1 MSATPSSSASAK
13 GKNEKRQENEKRQDK
28 DKQNE
33 DKIKFDTI
41 VKQYLDETKK
51 KGESGSESSKESVVP
66 EPELEVRFG
75 TMKHS
80 TPLSKDNVTNIIK
93 KLKSSQFKQ
102 ETEEYSLRVFL
113 NDSDVRVQLDGF
125 SNIQNFCIDNS
136 VADKNAAMVV
146 KKNMEHKVT
155 REDGSEFTSDIRPVD
170 NTDFD
175 FRVSLQTEREIG
187 KDERE
192 QIVSN
197 WKTSGKNFRY
207 IRRTAFTHPDYPV
220 RVDIS
225 VVKDTFTPSRK
236 SYGNFKSSNIMKGED
251 KYEVEIEVDNSTVIK
266 MGIQL
271 DVLLKGLRECIKL
284 ILSGIQSSNFPIS
297 NDEIRKIQ
305 DEYSKLIYS
314 GDVRPPSRLAFIGPA
329 SVTLQIKNIAP
340 VGKYKMPSIRT
351 NYSVTDKAD
360 GLRKLL
366 FVSNSGKI
374 YLIDS
379 LMNVQFTGLITEI
392 KAFHNTLLDGEH
404 VLHDKS
410 GSFINLYLAFDI
422 YFIKGESVRERSFY
436 TSSKEHA
443 DKSRHSEMLK
453 YISNVDANPIL
464 KGVKNPLVIQSKRF
478 YFDDG
483 ESGVSAMFGLKS
495 EDNASERIFMLCK
508 QCIESEYKYV
518 TDGLIFTPCNT
529 GVGGSS
535 PGQVGPLDRKFTWAL
550 SFKWKPPQYNTVDF
564 LVNTVKDDKTNRDKV
579 TDKIDSGTI
588 SGINMLSQRQVDSY
602 KELILKVGFDPSNR
616 SNKIIPNACAIIYE
630 GAIDKVFGGSG
641 EYKPIQF
648 LPSNPY
654 DANAGICLIKLNSEG
669 DMVTEEGAEIFED
682 LTIVEFKYDK
692 PEKRWIPL
700 RVRYDKT
707 ADLRK
712 NGKNFG
718 NDYKTADSVWYSIH
732 YPVTEDIIKG
742 VDKNINYDETSG
754 ASESASSISEVYY
767 KSGGGQ
773 EKLTE
778 GLRDFHNKF
787 VKSALIYEMTKSGDT
802 LIDYAVGKAGDLHKW
817 KESGLS
823 FIFGVDISRDNIE
836 NPANGACARYVNFAR
851 ENSGKMDAMFVV
863 GNSSRNVKDG
873 GAFANSSQL
882 TREISNSV
890 FGKGSVDALKK
901 LGLNGVVANYGK
913 GENGFDISS
922 IQFAVH
928 YMFETEDAL
937 NGFLRNVCECT
948 KVGGVFIGTAFN
960 GKKVFDLLKRNGVK
974 KNESY
979 ILFKGSSASGGGGA
993 DRSKKIIEIIKKYDD
1008 DLRFPPDEFS
1018 LGYEIQ
1024 VWQESIN
1031 NYISEYLVNFEY
1043 LDNMMSKYGFEPHHL
1058 DKGDI
1063 FRKSRSSFEELFKV
1077 MREYHS
1083 SNPLYSKA
1091 LAMSNEEKTVSF
1103 LNDYFIYKKVRDVDC
1118 ANLRHTVVV
1127 PRTEKQKTFA
1137 IHDKQGINHTRLVD
1151 ILTDH
1156 KWKQVDIKT
1165 PNADFAWVGATVG
1178 SDFLRYEESIYEI
1191 KTTLKNLLKG
1201 NGVKGYSTSDPD
1213 YPYTKNVITDKAQ
1226 LYIELKKKCPET
1238 CKKYM
1243 AESWFLSDE
1252 KRVAEYSEADDGILI
1267 IKPLGVGAGGGEGI
1281 VYVTNK
1287 EELTEFT
1294 NAFKRK
1300 KEKKDKGTK
1309 EYLVSKYI
1317 RNPMLIQ
1324 GKKFHLR
1331 MYFMVCTRPN
1341 NKSDWFLFDEG
1352 KIITAE
1358 LPYKDAD
1365 YMNKKIHDTHFKS
1378 TTKNRLFP
1386 DSRELG
1392 ISDKEAKS
1400 IMQQMREVLRCAYD
1414 VYKPHIASTRESKY
1428 GFEVFGCDFMVT
1440 SDGGVKLLEINA
1452 RHDYGVN
1459 DVKKESPE
1467 VYERFCSDFWD
1478 WVYKNALEPIFSVD
1492 NEKTEKY
1499 ESEHDRVVAVI
1510 EKGFPFVERFW
1521 TKDDAQSAF
1530 DLIKSKIANASI
1542 ATLRKENYIQNT
1554 PYDILTGKKETEEVN
1569 KFIREYIGAN
1579 DNLKLNLT
1587 KDKNGKRLS
1596 YLMLQFDKSRGEFVS
1611 IKSPDEAVLD
1621 KDYLLVDYFT
1631 EPSKITVRIAKGEPS
1646 LEEHFTKG
1654 TLIEKAVRILRRKS
1668 LEITDENLHDIIVS
1682 QSEGGVERREQAFNM
1697 KMSKIDGKDKRVY
1710 LASAENAFV
1719 YIMIWKLLFPEMSS
1733 SDDFSNLKILDGAGG
1748 YGSRLMAAIMMNA
1761 SYVGVEPNHLS
1772 TPGFN
1777 KMIEMFGSSE
1787 KQKMLEDG
1795 LPNAVGVDT
1804 LPPGWAD
1811 VVMFSPPMWG
1821 KEVYN
1826 DETVAKQS
1834 TNMFNNEK
1842 MWLSEFLHS
1851 SIEVLWSRLR
1861 VGGFIVFQSVR
1872 YDYIGE
1878 YMMKEHFAKG
1888 KDGEFVGII
1897 SRVTSAGRYKPNWV
1911 WQKVN
1916 PREQEGS
1923 SKEGKE
1929 EEGAGKEEEG
1939 AGKEEEE
1946 EKEEEGAAGKEE
1958 EEVKG
1963 KEEKGESKKKV
1974 IFVKR
1979 KTIKKTPTPP

>member
-1 MSATPSSSASAK
+1 MSSGKQHEESKK
-13 GKNEKRQENEKRQDK
+13 GKTTAINKDK
-28 DKQNE
+28 EKQNE

-41 VKQYLDETKK
+41 VKTYLDEVTKVPT
-51 KGESGSESSKESVVP
+51 SELEP
-66 EPELEVRFG
+66 PELEVRFG
-75 TMKHS
+75 TMKNS
-80 TPLSKDNVTNIIK
+80 APLTKDNVTNIIK
-93 KLKSSQFKQ
+93 KLKSLKFQQSG
-102 ETEEYSLRVFL
+102 EEYSLRIFL
-113 NDSDVRVQLDGF
+113 NDSDARVQIDGF

-136 VADKNAAMVV
+136 IADKNATMVI

-170 NTDFD
+170 NADFD

-192 QIVSN
+192 QIISG
-197 WKTSGKNFRY
+197 WKSTGKNFRY

-220 RVDIS
+220 RIDIS
-225 VVKDTFTPSRK
+225 IVKDTFRAKK
-236 SYGNFKSSNIMKGED
+236 SYGDFKTSNVMRGED
-251 KYEVEIEVDNSTVIK
+251 KYEVEIEVDNSAIIK
-266 MGIQL
+266 EGIKP

-297 NDEIRKIQ
+297 NDEMRQIQ

-314 GDVRPPSRLAFIGPA
+314 GDVRPPSRVAFIGPA

-340 VGKYKMPSIRT
+340 VGKYKMPSIRK

-366 FVSNSGKI
+366 FVSSGGKI
-374 YLIDS
+374 YLIDP
-379 LMNVQFTGLITEI
+379 LLNVQFTGLVTEI

-404 VLHDKS
+404 VLHDKN
-410 GSFINLYLAFDI
+410 GGFINLYLAFDI

-453 YISNVDANPIL
+453 YIANVDAKPIL
-464 KGVKNPLVIQSKRF
+464 KSAQNPLEFKAKRF
-478 YFDDG
+478 YFDDDSSS
-483 ESGVSAMFGLKS
+483 EMFGLKGDD
-495 EDNASERIFMLCK
+495 ENASERIFMLCK
-508 QCIESEYKYV
+508 QCLDSEYRYV
-518 TDGLIFTPCNT
+518 TDGLILTPCNT
-529 GVGGSS
+529 GVGGTT
-535 PGQVGPLDRKFTWAL
+535 PGQVGPLDRKFTWPL

-579 TDKIDSGTI
+579 VDKIEGGTI
-588 SGINMLSQRQVDSY
+588 NGTNMLSSKQVETY
-602 KELILKVGFDPSNR
+602 KELVLKVGFDPSNR
-616 SNKIIPNACAIIYE
+616 SNKIIPNACAMIYE
-630 GAIDKVFGGSG
+630 GTIDKMFGGSG

-654 DANAGICLIKLNSEG
+654 DASAGLCLIKLNSEG
-669 DMVTEEGAEIFED
+669 DMVTEEGAEVFED

-692 PEKRWIPL
+692 PEKRWVPL

-742 VDKNINYDETSG
+742 VDKNINYDESSG
-754 ASESASSISEVYY
+754 AADSSSSVSDVYY
-767 KSGGGQ
+767 KSGGQ

-802 LIDYAVGKAGDLHKW
+802 LIDFAVGKAGDLHKW

-823 FIFGVDISRDNIE
+823 FIYGIDISRDNIE

-851 ENSGKMDAMFVV
+851 ENAGKMDAMFVV

-873 GAFANSSQL
+873 GAFSSSSQL

-913 GENGFDISS
+913 GEHGFDVSS

-928 YMFETEDAL
+928 YMFENEDTL

-948 KVGGVFIGTAFN
+948 KMGGVFIGTTFN

-979 ILFKGSSASGGGGA
+979 ILFKGTSGLSSASA
-993 DRSKKIIEIIKKYDD
+993 SLDNSKKIIEIVKKYDD

-1043 LDNMMSKYGFEPHHL
+1043 LDSVMSMYGFEPHHL

-1063 FRKSRSSFEELFKV
+1063 FRKSRASFEELFKM
-1077 MREYHS
+1077 MREHHA
-1083 SNPLYSKA
+1083 SNPLYNKA
-1091 LAMSNEEKTVSF
+1091 LTMSNEEKTLSF

-1118 ANLRHTVVV
+1118 ANLRHSVVV
-1127 PRTEKQKTFA
+1127 PKTEKQKTFA
-1137 IHDKQGINHTRLVD
+1137 IHDKQGLNHTRLVD
-1151 ILTDH
+1151 LLTDH

-1178 SDFLRYEESIYEI
+1178 ADFLRYEESIYEI

-1226 LYIELKKKCPET
+1226 LYIELNKKCPDV

-1243 AESWFLSDE
+1243 AESWLLSDE
-1252 KRVAEYSEADDGILI
+1252 KRVAEYSEANDGILI
-1267 IKPLGVGAGGGEGI
+1267 IKTLGVGAGGGEGI

-1294 NAFKRK
+1294 NAMKRK
-1300 KEKKDKGTK
+1300 KEKKEKGMK
-1309 EYLVSKYI
+1309 EYLVSQYI
-1317 RNPMLIQ
+1317 RNPMLIE

-1331 MYFMVCTRPN
+1331 MYFMVCMRPN
-1341 NKSDWFLFDEG
+1341 NKSDWFLFEEG

-1378 TTKNRLFP
+1378 TKKNRLFP
-1386 DSRELG
+1386 ESRELG

-1440 SDGGVKLLEINA
+1440 IDGRVKLLEINA

-1478 WVYKNALEPIFSVD
+1478 WIYKNAIDPIFSVD
-1492 NEKTEKY
+1492 GEKY
-1499 ESEHDRVVAVI
+1499 ESEHDRTIAII

-1521 TKDDAQSAF
+1521 TKDDVQAAYT
-1530 DLIKSKIANASI
+1530 LIKNKVADVSI
-1542 ATLRKENYIQNT
+1542 ATLRKEHYIQNT
-1554 PYDILTGKKETEEVN
+1554 AYDILTGKKETEEVN
-1569 KFIREYIGAN
+1569 KFIRQYIGAN
-1579 DNLKLNLT
+1579 DNLKF
-1587 KDKNGKRLS
+1587 KNGKS
-1596 YLMLQFDKSRGEFVS
+1596 KGKGEFIS
-1611 IKSPDEAVLD
+1611 IKSPDENVLD

-1631 EPSKITVRIAKGEPS
+1631 EPSKITVRLAKGEPS

-1654 TLIEKAVRILRRKS
+1654 TLVEKAVRLLRRKS
-1668 LEITDENLHDIIVS
+1668 VEITDESLHGAIMN
-1682 QSEGGVERREQAFNM
+1682 QSSDGSSGSREFNM
-1697 KMSKIDGKDKRVY
+1697 KSSIVDGKEKKVY
-1710 LASAENAFV
+1710 LSSAENVFV
-1719 YIMIWKLLFPEMSS
+1719 YVIIWKLLFPEMSS

-1748 YGSRLMAAIMMNA
+1748 YGSRLMAAIMLNA
-1761 SYVGVEPNHLS
+1761 NYVGVEPNPLS

-1795 LPNAVGVDT
+1795 LPNAAGVNAM
-1804 LPPGWAD
+1804 PPGWAD

-1834 TNMFNNEK
+1834 INMFSNEK
-1842 MWLSEFLHS
+1842 MWLDQFLHA
-1851 SIEVLWSRLR
+1851 SIEELWSHLR

-1878 YMMKEHFAKG
+1878 YMIKEHAEKR
-1888 KDGEFVGII
+1888 KDAIFRGIL

-1911 WQKVN
+1911 WQKIN
-1916 PREQEGS
+1916 PDVIEIEGEGEEGKERNVETVVKEQEGKS
-1923 SKEGKE
+1923 EQESKSEESRSEESKSEESKSEESKSEESKSEESKSEESKSEEGKLP
-1929 EEGAGKEEEG
+1929 
-1939 AGKEEEE
+1939 
-1946 EKEEEGAAGKEE
+1946 
-1958 EEVKG
+1958 
-1963 KEEKGESKKKV
+1963 KKKV
-1974 IFVKR
+1974 IFVKK
-1979 KTIKKTPTPP
+1979 KTLKKMPTPTPE

>member
-1 MSATPSSSASAK
+1 MSSGKRREEEEK
-13 GKNEKRQENEKRQDK
+13 GKKITTKYKDK
-28 DKQNE
+28 EKQNE
-33 DKIKFDTI
+33 EKLKFDTI
-41 VKQYLDETKK
+41 VKTYLDEIIKATT
-51 KGESGSESSKESVVP
+51 SESSSASALKL

-75 TMKHS
+75 TMRQS
-80 TPLSKDNVTNIIK
+80 TPLTKDNVTNVIK
-93 KLKSSQFKQ
+93 KLKSLQFQ
-102 ETEEYSLRVFL
+102 QSIEEYSLRIFL
-113 NDSDVRVQLDGF
+113 NDSDVRVQIDGF

-136 VADKNAAMVV
+136 ISDKNAIMAI
-146 KKNMEHKVT
+146 KRNMEHKVI
-155 REDGSEFTSDIRPVD
+155 REDGSEFTSDVRPVD

-175 FRVSLQTEREIG
+175 FRISLQTEREIG

-192 QIVSN
+192 QIVAN
-197 WKTSGKNFRY
+197 WKTVGKNFRY

-220 RVDIS
+220 RIDIS

-236 SYGNFKSSNIMKGED
+236 SYGNFKSANVMRGED
-251 KYEVEIEVDNSTVIK
+251 KYEVEIEVVNSEVVNMK
-266 MGIQL
+266 SQSQSPSL
-271 DVLLKGLRECIKL
+271 LESLLKGLRECIKT

-297 NDEIRKIQ
+297 NDEMRQVQ
-305 DEYSKLIYS
+305 DEYSKLIYG
-314 GDVRPPSRLAFIGPA
+314 GDIRPLSRIAFIGPA

-340 VGKYKMPSIRT
+340 AGLYKMPSIRK

-366 FVSNSGKI
+366 FISSSGKM
-374 YLIDS
+374 YLIDP
-379 LMNVQFTGLITEI
+379 LLNIQFTGLVVDI

-404 VLHDKS
+404 VLHDKD
-410 GSFINLYLAFDI
+410 GAFINLYLAFDI
-422 YFIKGESVRERSFY
+422 YFLKGESVRERSFY
-436 TSSKEHA
+436 TTSKEHA

-453 YISNVDANPIL
+453 YIANMDAKPVL
-464 KGVKNPLVIQSKRF
+464 KSVKSPLIVQPKRF

-483 ESGVSAMFGLKS
+483 EGIASIGSIFEAKSG
-495 EDNASERIFMLCK
+495 EENASERIFALCK
-508 QCIESEYKYV
+508 QCLESEYKYV

-529 GVGGSS
+529 GVGGTT
-535 PGQVGPLDRKFTWAL
+535 PGQVGPLDRKFTWSL

-579 TDKIDSGTI
+579 IEKIDGGSI
-588 SGINMLSQRQVDSY
+588 SGINMLSNRQVDSY
-602 KELILKVGFDPSNR
+602 KELVLKVGFDPSNR
-616 SNKIIPNACAIIYE
+616 SNKIIPNACAMIYE
-630 GAIDKVFGGSG
+630 GTIDKIAGGSG

-654 DANAGICLIKLNSEG
+654 DVSAGLCLMKLNSDG
-669 DMVTEEGAEIFED
+669 DMVTEEGAEVFED

-700 RVRYDKT
+700 RIRYDKT

-742 VDKNINYDETSG
+742 VDKNINYDETSAEG
-754 ASESASSISEVYY
+754 DVGSTSISEVYY
-767 KSGGGQ
+767 KSSSSNI
-773 EKLTE
+773 EKVTE

-787 VKSALIYEMTKSGDT
+787 VKAALIYEMSKTGDT
-802 LIDYAVGKAGDLHKW
+802 LIDFAVGKAGDLHKW

-823 FIFGVDISRDNIE
+823 FVYGIDISRDNIE
-836 NPANGACARYVNFAR
+836 NPANGACTRYVNFAR
-851 ENSGKMDAMFVV
+851 ENAKKMEAMFVV
-863 GNSSRNVKDG
+863 GNTSRNIKDG
-873 GAFANSSQL
+873 SAFSGSSQL

-890 FGKGSVDALKK
+890 FGKGSVDSLKK
-901 LGLNGVVANYGK
+901 LGLNGVVENYGK
-913 GENGFDISS
+913 GESGFDISS

-928 YMFETEDAL
+928 YMFQNEDTL

-948 KVGGVFIGTAFN
+948 KVGGVFIGTTFN

-974 KNESY
+974 KNESF
-979 ILFKGSSASGGGGA
+979 ILFKGGQPEA
-993 DRSKKIIEIIKKYDD
+993 SKKIIEIVKKYDD

-1024 VWQESIN
+1024 VWQESIG

-1043 LDNMMSKYGFEPHHL
+1043 LDGMMSKYGFEPHHL

-1063 FRKSRSSFEELFKV
+1063 FRKSRASFEELFRI

-1083 SNPLYSKA
+1083 SNTLYSKA
-1091 LAMSNEEKTVSF
+1091 LGMSNEEKTLSF

-1118 ANLRHTVVV
+1118 SSLRHTVVV
-1127 PRTEKQKTFA
+1127 PKTEKQKTFA
-1137 IHDKQGINHTRLVD
+1137 IHDKQGLNHTRLVD

-1178 SDFLRYEESIYEI
+1178 GDFLRYEDSIYEI

-1201 NGVKGYSTSDPD
+1201 NGVKGFSTSDPD

-1226 LYIELKKKCPET
+1226 LYMEMSKKCPEI

-1243 AESWFLSDE
+1243 AESWLLSDE
-1252 KRVAEYSEADDGILI
+1252 KRLAEYSEENDGVLI

-1287 EELTEFT
+1287 EEMSEFA
-1294 NAFKRK
+1294 NVVKKRNK
-1300 KEKKDKGTK
+1300 SKDKGLK
-1309 EYLVSKYI
+1309 DYLVSKYI
-1317 RNPMLIQ
+1317 RNPMLIE

-1331 MYFMVCTRPN
+1331 MYFMVCMRAN
-1341 NKSDWFLFDEG
+1341 HKSDWFLFEEG

-1378 TTKNRLFP
+1378 TKKNRLFP
-1386 DSRELG
+1386 ESRELG
-1392 ISDKEAKS
+1392 ISDKDAKS

-1414 VYKPHIASTRESKY
+1414 VYKPHIASTRDSKY
-1428 GFEVFGCDFMVT
+1428 GFEVFGCDFIVT
-1440 SDGGVKLLEINA
+1440 SDVGVKLLEINA

-1459 DVKKESPE
+1459 DMKKEAPE

-1478 WVYKNALEPIFSVD
+1478 WIYKHAVEPVFSVD
-1492 NEKTEKY
+1492 FEGEEKY
-1499 ESEHDRVVAVI
+1499 ESEHDRVVSII
-1510 EKGFPFVERFW
+1510 EKGFPFVSRYW
-1521 TKDDAQSAF
+1521 TKDDVQSAF
-1530 DLIKSKIANASI
+1530 ELIKNKVADVSI
-1542 ATLRKENYIQNT
+1542 ATLKKENYIQNT
-1554 PYDILTGKKETEEVN
+1554 PYNILTGKKETEEVN
-1569 KFIREYIGAN
+1569 KFIREYIGVS

-1587 KDKNGKRLS
+1587 KDGDKDVS
-1596 YLMLQFDKSRGEFVS
+1596 YLMLQFDKSKGEFVS
-1611 IKSPDEAVLD
+1611 IKSPDEVVLD

-1631 EPSKITVRIAKGEPS
+1631 EPSKIMVRMAKGEPS

-1654 TLIEKAVRILRRKS
+1654 TLVEKAVRALRRKS
-1668 LEITDENLHDIIVS
+1668 LEVTDENLHKMITNQETDS
-1682 QSEGGVERREQAFNM
+1682 SGGQANSM
-1697 KMSKIDGKDKRVY
+1697 KFSSIDGKEKRVY
-1710 LASAENAFV
+1710 LASAENTFV
-1719 YIMIWKLLFPEMSS
+1719 YIIIWKMLFPLLEDLSS
-1733 SDDFSNLKILDGAGG
+1733 LKILDGAGG
-1748 YGSRLMAAIMMNA
+1748 YGSRLMAAIILNA
-1761 SYVGVEPNHLS
+1761 TYIGVEPNPLS
-1772 TPGFN
+1772 TPGFQ

-1795 LPNAVGVDT
+1795 LPNAVGVDK

-1826 DETVAKQS
+1826 DETVEKQS
-1834 TNMFNNEK
+1834 TNMFSNEK
-1842 MWLSEFLHS
+1842 MWLNDFLYA

-1861 VGGFIVFQSVR
+1861 VGGYIVFQSVR

-1878 YMMKEHFAKG
+1878 YMTREHMNKR
-1888 KDGEFVGII
+1888 KDGTFKGII
-1897 SRVTSAGRYKPNWV
+1897 SRVTTSGRYKPNWV

-1916 PREQEGS
+1916 PFSERQLTPEEATGQQEEATGQQEEATGQQEEAMGEQEEAT
-1923 SKEGKE
+1923 K
-1929 EEGAGKEEEG
+1929 
-1939 AGKEEEE
+1939 
-1946 EKEEEGAAGKEE
+1946 
-1958 EEVKG
+1958 
-1963 KEEKGESKKKV
+1963 KGEKV
-1974 IFVKR
+1974 PSRKIIFVKR
-1979 KTIKKTPTPP
+1979 KTLKKTHPDDK

>member
-1 MSATPSSSASAK
+1 MSSSKRHEEREK
-13 GKNEKRQENEKRQDK
+13 GKTITAKDK
-28 DKQNE
+28 EKQNE
-33 DKIKFDTI
+33 EKQKFDTI
-41 VKQYLDETKK
+41 VKTYLDEVRKAST
-51 KGESGSESSKESVVP
+51 SESSLSL

-75 TMKHS
+75 TMRQS
-80 TPLSKDNVTNIIK
+80 APLTKDNVTNVIK
-93 KLKSSQFKQ
+93 KLKSLQFQ
-102 ETEEYSLRVFL
+102 QSAEEYSLRIFL

-136 VADKNAAMVV
+136 ITDKNAAMVI
-146 KKNMEHKVT
+146 KRNMEHKVI
-155 REDGSEFTSDIRPVD
+155 REDGSEFVSDVRPVD

-192 QIVSN
+192 QIVAN
-197 WKTSGKNFRY
+197 WKSSGKNFRY

-220 RVDIS
+220 RIDIS

-236 SYGNFKSSNIMKGED
+236 SYGNFKSANVMRGED
-251 KYEVEIEVDNSTVIK
+251 KYEVEIEVVNSEVSKTS
-266 MGIQL
+266 L
-271 DVLLKGLRECIKL
+271 ELLLKGLRECIKT

-297 NDEIRKIQ
+297 NDEMRQVQ
-305 DEYSKLIYS
+305 DEYSKLIYG
-314 GDVRPPSRLAFIGPA
+314 GDVRPPSRIAFIGPS

-340 VGKYKMPSIRT
+340 VGAYKMPSIRK

-366 FVSNSGKI
+366 FVSASGKM
-374 YLIDS
+374 YLIDP
-379 LMNVQFTGLITEI
+379 LLNVQFTGLVVDI
-392 KAFHNTLLDGEH
+392 KAFHNTLFDGEH
-404 VLHDKS
+404 VLHDKN
-410 GSFINLYLAFDI
+410 GAFINLYLAFDI
-422 YFIKGESVRERSFY
+422 YFLKGESVRERSFY
-436 TSSKEHA
+436 TSNKEHT

-453 YISNVDANPIL
+453 YIANMDAKPVL
-464 KGVKNPLVIQSKRF
+464 KSAKSPLIVQAKRF

-483 ESGVSAMFGLKS
+483 EGIIFGGESMTKS
-495 EDNASERIFMLCK
+495 EENASEKIFALCK
-508 QCIESEYKYV
+508 QCLESEYKYV
-518 TDGLIFTPCNT
+518 TDGLILTPCNT
-529 GVGGSS
+529 GVGGST

-550 SFKWKPPQYNTVDF
+550 SFKWKPPQYNTIDF

-579 TDKIDSGTI
+579 IEKIDGGSI
-588 SGINMLSQRQVDSY
+588 SGINMLSQRQVESY
-602 KELILKVGFDPSNR
+602 KELTLKVGFDPSNR
-616 SNKIIPNACAIIYE
+616 SNKIIPNACALIYE
-630 GAIDKVFGGSG
+630 GTIDKISGGSG

-654 DANAGICLIKLNSEG
+654 DASAGVCLMKLNSDG
-669 DMVTEEGAEIFED
+669 DMVTEEGAEVFED

-700 RVRYDKT
+700 RIRYDKT
-707 ADLRK
+707 AELRK

-732 YPVTEDIIKG
+732 YPVTEEIIKG
-742 VDKNINYDETSG
+742 VDKNISYDETSSG
-754 ASESASSISEVYY
+754 GDAGSSSISEVYY
-767 KSGGGQ
+767 KSSSSSNT

-787 VKSALIYEMTKSGDT
+787 VKAALIYEMSKAGDT
-802 LIDYAVGKAGDLHKW
+802 LIDFAVGKAGDLHKW

-823 FIFGVDISRDNIE
+823 FVYGIDISRDNIE
-836 NPANGACARYVNFAR
+836 NPANGACLRYVNFAR
-851 ENSGKMDAMFVV
+851 ENAMKMDAMFVV
-863 GNSSRNVKDG
+863 GNTSRNVKDG
-873 GAFANSSQL
+873 AAFSGSSQL

-901 LGLNGVVANYGK
+901 LGLNGVVANYGR
-913 GENGFDISS
+913 GEAGFDISS

-928 YMFETEDAL
+928 YMFENEDTL

-948 KVGGVFIGTAFN
+948 KVGGVFIGTTFN

-974 KNESY
+974 KNESF
-979 ILFKGSSASGGGGA
+979 ILFKGGVTES
-993 DRSKKIIEIIKKYDD
+993 SKKIIEIVKKYDD

-1024 VWQESIN
+1024 VWQESIG

-1043 LDNMMSKYGFEPHHL
+1043 LDGMMSKYGFEPHHL

-1063 FRKSRSSFEELFKV
+1063 FRKSRASFEELFKI
-1077 MREYHS
+1077 MREHHA
-1083 SNPLYSKA
+1083 SNSLYAKA
-1091 LAMSNEEKTVSF
+1091 LGMSNEEKTLSF

-1127 PRTEKQKTFA
+1127 SKTEKQKTFA
-1137 IHDKQGINHTRLVD
+1137 IHDKQGLNHTRLVD

-1178 SDFLRYEESIYEI
+1178 GDFLRYEDSIYEI

-1201 NGVKGYSTSDPD
+1201 NGVKGFSTSDPD

-1226 LYIELKKKCPET
+1226 LYIEMSKKCPEI

-1243 AESWFLSDE
+1243 AESWLLSDE
-1252 KRVAEYSEADDGILI
+1252 KRVADYNEADDGVLI

-1294 NAFKRK
+1294 NAVKRRK
-1300 KEKKDKGTK
+1300 QSKDKGSK

-1317 RNPMLIQ
+1317 RNPMLIE

-1331 MYFMVCTRPN
+1331 MYFMVCMRPN
-1341 NKSDWFLFDEG
+1341 HKSDWFLFEEG

-1378 TTKNRLFP
+1378 TKKNRLFP
-1386 DSRELG
+1386 ESRELG
-1392 ISDKEAKS
+1392 IGDKEAKS

-1440 SDGGVKLLEINA
+1440 SDVGVKLLEINA

-1459 DVKKESPE
+1459 DVKKEAPE

-1478 WVYKNALEPIFSVD
+1478 WIYKHAIEPVFSID
-1492 NEKTEKY
+1492 FEGEEKY
-1499 ESEHDRVVAVI
+1499 DSEHDRVVSII
-1510 EKGFPFVERFW
+1510 EKGFPFVSRFW

-1530 DLIKSKIANASI
+1530 DLIKSKIADASI

-1569 KFIREYIGAN
+1569 TFIRQYIGAN
-1579 DNLKLNLT
+1579 DNLKFSVEG
-1587 KDKNGKRLS
+1587 KGKR
-1596 YLMLQFDKSRGEFVS
+1596 DKSKGEFVS
-1611 IKSPDEAVLD
+1611 IKSPDEVVLD

-1631 EPSKITVRIAKGEPS
+1631 EPSKIMVRIAKGEPS

-1654 TLIEKAVRILRRKS
+1654 TLIEKAVRGLRRKS
-1668 LEITDENLHDIIVS
+1668 LEITDENLHNMITNQETD
-1682 QSEGGVERREQAFNM
+1682 GGQANNM
-1697 KMSKIDGKDKRVY
+1697 KISKIDGKEKRVY
-1710 LASAENAFV
+1710 LASAENTFV
-1719 YIMIWKLLFPEMSS
+1719 YVIIWKLLFPSLEDLSS
-1733 SDDFSNLKILDGAGG
+1733 LKILDGAGG
-1748 YGSRLMAAIMMNA
+1748 YGSRLMAAIMLNA
-1761 SYVGVEPNHLS
+1761 TYVGVEPNPLS
-1772 TPGFN
+1772 TPGFQ

-1795 LPNAVGVDT
+1795 LPNAVGVDK
-1804 LPPGWAD
+1804 LSPGWAD

-1826 DETVAKQS
+1826 DETVEKQS

-1842 MWLSEFLHS
+1842 MWLSEFLYA

-1861 VGGFIVFQSVR
+1861 VGGYIVFQSVR

-1878 YMMKEHFAKG
+1878 YMMREHVEKG
-1888 KDGEFVGII
+1888 QDGEFVGII
-1897 SRVTSAGRYKPNWV
+1897 SRVTSSGRYKPNWV
-1911 WQKVN
+1911 WQKVDH
-1916 PREQEGS
+1916 RS
-1923 SKEGKE
+1923 SSSESEALLEAKRVEEVGEKEAVG
-1929 EEGAGKEEEG
+1929 
-1939 AGKEEEE
+1939 
-1946 EKEEEGAAGKEE
+1946 EKEEEPSTQDKPNPA
-1958 EEVKG
+1958 
-1963 KEEKGESKKKV
+1963 KKKV

-1979 KTIKKTPTPP
+1979 KTLKKQPSPPFPPS

>member
-1 MSATPSSSASAK
+1 MSSSKRHEEREREK
-13 GKNEKRQENEKRQDK
+13 GKITTTK
-28 DKQNE
+28 DKEKQSE
-33 DKIKFDTI
+33 EKLKFDTI
-41 VKQYLDETKK
+41 VKTYLDEITKA
-51 KGESGSESSKESVVP
+51 KGDSSSLSL

-75 TMKHS
+75 TMRQS
-80 TPLSKDNVTNIIK
+80 APLTKDNVTNVIK
-93 KLKSSQFKQ
+93 KLKSLQFQ
-102 ETEEYSLRVFL
+102 QSGEEYSLRIFL

-125 SNIQNFCIDNS
+125 TNIQNFCIDNS
-136 VADKNAAMVV
+136 IADKNAVMAI
-146 KKNMEHKVT
+146 KRNMEHKVI
-155 REDGSEFTSDIRPVD
+155 REDGSEFTSDVRPVD

-192 QIVSN
+192 QIVAN
-197 WKTSGKNFRY
+197 WKSSGKNFRY

-220 RVDIS
+220 RIDIS

-236 SYGNFKSSNIMKGED
+236 SYGNFKSANVMRGED
-251 KYEVEIEVDNSTVIK
+251 KYEVEIEVVNSEVSA
-266 MGIQL
+266 MGL
-271 DVLLKGLRECIKL
+271 ETLLKGLRECIKT

-297 NDEIRKIQ
+297 NDEMRHVQ
-305 DEYSKLIYS
+305 DEYSKLIYG
-314 GDVRPPSRLAFIGPA
+314 GDVRPPSRIAFIGPS

-340 VGKYKMPSIRT
+340 IGAYKMPSIRKD
-351 NYSVTDKAD
+351 YSVTDKAD

-366 FVSNSGKI
+366 FISTGGKM
-374 YLIDS
+374 YLIDP
-379 LMNVQFTGLITEI
+379 LLNVQFTGLVVDI

-404 VLHDKS
+404 VLHDKN
-410 GSFINLYLAFDI
+410 GAFINLYLAFDI
-422 YFIKGESVRERSFY
+422 YFLKGESVRERSFH
-436 TSSKEHA
+436 TTNKEHA
-443 DKSRHSEMLK
+443 DKTRHSEMLK
-453 YISNVDANPIL
+453 YIADMDAKPVL
-464 KGVKNPLVIQSKRF
+464 KSAKSSLTVQCKRF

-483 ESGVSAMFGLKS
+483 DTMFSETMTKS
-495 EDNASERIFMLCK
+495 EENASERIFALCK
-508 QCIESEYKYV
+508 QCLESEFKYV
-518 TDGLIFTPCNT
+518 TDGLILTPCNT
-529 GVGGSS
+529 GVGGTT

-579 TDKIDSGTI
+579 IEKIEGGSV
-588 SGINMLSQRQVDSY
+588 SGINMLSNRQVDSY
-602 KELILKVGFDPSNR
+602 KELVLKVGFDPSNR
-616 SNKIIPNACAIIYE
+616 SNKIIPNACAIMHE
-630 GAIDKVFGGSG
+630 GTIDKIAGGSG

-654 DANAGICLIKLNSEG
+654 DASAGLCLMKLNTDG
-669 DMVTEEGAEIFED
+669 DMVTEEGAEVFED

-700 RVRYDKT
+700 RIRYDKT

-742 VDKNINYDETSG
+742 VDKNISYDEMSSG
-754 ASESASSISEVYY
+754 GETASISEVYY
-767 KSGGGQ
+767 KSSSANT

-787 VKSALIYEMTKSGDT
+787 VKAALIYEMSKAGDT
-802 LIDYAVGKAGDLHKW
+802 LIDFAVGKAGDLHKW

-823 FIFGVDISRDNIE
+823 FVYGIDISRDNIE
-836 NPANGACARYVNFAR
+836 NPANGACLRYVNFAR
-851 ENSGKMDAMFVV
+851 ENAMKMDAMFVV
-863 GNSSRNVKDG
+863 GNTSRNVKDG
-873 GAFANSSQL
+873 AAFSGSSQL

-890 FGKGSVDALKK
+890 FGKGSVDTLKK

-913 GENGFDISS
+913 GESGFDISS

-928 YMFETEDAL
+928 YMFENEDTL

-948 KVGGVFIGTAFN
+948 KVGGVFIGTTFN

-974 KNESY
+974 KNESF
-979 ILFKGSSASGGGGA
+979 ILFKGGVTES
-993 DRSKKIIEIIKKYDD
+993 SKKIIEIVKKYDD

-1024 VWQESIN
+1024 VWQESIG

-1043 LDNMMSKYGFEPHHL
+1043 LDGMMSKYGFEPHHL
-1058 DKGDI
+1058 DKGNI
-1063 FRKSRSSFEELFKV
+1063 FRKGRASFEELFRI
-1077 MREYHS
+1077 MREHHS
-1083 SNPLYSKA
+1083 SNSLYAKA
-1091 LAMSNEEKTVSF
+1091 LGMSNEEKTLSF

-1127 PRTEKQKTFA
+1127 SKTEKQKTFA
-1137 IHDKQGINHTRLVD
+1137 IHDKQGLNHIRLVD

-1178 SDFLRYEESIYEI
+1178 GDFLRYEDSIYEI
-1191 KTTLKNLLKG
+1191 KTTVKNLLKG
-1201 NGVKGYSTSDPD
+1201 NGVKGFSTSDPD

-1226 LYIELKKKCPET
+1226 LYMEMSKKCPEI

-1287 EELTEFT
+1287 EELAEFT
-1294 NAFKRK
+1294 NAVKRRK
-1300 KEKKDKGTK
+1300 QSKDKGKCTK
-1309 EYLVSKYI
+1309 EYLISKYI
-1317 RNPMLIQ
+1317 RNPMLIE

-1331 MYFMVCTRPN
+1331 MYFMVCMRPN
-1341 NKSDWFLFDEG
+1341 HKSDWFLFEEG

-1378 TTKNRLFP
+1378 TKKNRLFP
-1386 DSRELG
+1386 ESRELG
-1392 ISDKEAKS
+1392 IGDKEAKS

-1440 SDGGVKLLEINA
+1440 SDVGVKLLEINA

-1459 DVKKESPE
+1459 DVKKEAPE
-1467 VYERFCSDFWD
+1467 VYERFCTDFWD
-1478 WVYKNALEPIFSVD
+1478 WVYKHAIEPVFTIDF
-1492 NEKTEKY
+1492 EGEEKY
-1499 ESEHDRVVAVI
+1499 DSEHDRVVSII
-1510 EKGFPFVERFW
+1510 EKGFPFVSRFW

-1530 DLIKSKIANASI
+1530 DLIKSKIADASI

-1579 DNLKLNLT
+1579 DNLKLNLS
-1587 KDKNGKRLS
+1587 K
-1596 YLMLQFDKSRGEFVS
+1596 FDKSKGEFVS
-1611 IKSPDEAVLD
+1611 IKSPDDVVLD

-1631 EPSKITVRIAKGEPS
+1631 EPSKIMVRIAKGEPS

-1654 TLIEKAVRILRRKS
+1654 MLVEKAVRALRRKS

-1682 QSEGGVERREQAFNM
+1682 QSEGDDRREQAFNM
-1697 KMSKIDGKDKRVY
+1697 KMSKIDGKEKKVY
-1710 LASAENAFV
+1710 LASAENTFV
-1719 YIMIWKLLFPEMSS
+1719 YVMIWKLLFPLLEDLSS
-1733 SDDFSNLKILDGAGG
+1733 LKILDGAGG
-1748 YGSRLMAAIMMNA
+1748 YGSRLMAAIMLNA
-1761 SYVGVEPNHLS
+1761 TYVGVEPNPLS
-1772 TPGFN
+1772 TPGFQ

-1795 LPNAVGVDT
+1795 LPNAVGVDK

-1826 DETVAKQS
+1826 DETVEKQS
-1834 TNMFNNEK
+1834 TNMFTNEK
-1842 MWLSEFLHS
+1842 MWLSEFLHA

-1861 VGGFIVFQSVR
+1861 VGGYIVFQSVR

-1878 YMMKEHFAKG
+1878 YMMREHFTKR
-1888 KDGEFVGII
+1888 KDGEFMGII
-1897 SRVTSAGRYKPNWV
+1897 SRVTSSGRYKPNWV
-1911 WQKVN
+1911 WQKVDHSSTSTTTETEEI
-1916 PREQEGS
+1916 REEQ
-1923 SKEGKE
+1923 
-1929 EEGAGKEEEG
+1929 
-1939 AGKEEEE
+1939 KEEEE
-1946 EKEEEGAAGKEE
+1946 EEEVGEAEEEGEAT
-1958 EEVKG
+1958 VL
-1963 KEEKGESKKKV
+1963 EKTQDKPNPAKKKV

-1979 KTIKKTPTPP
+1979 KTLKKQPSP

>member
-1 MSATPSSSASAK
+1 MSSSK
-13 GKNEKRQENEKRQDK
+13 RHEERERGKIAVAK
-28 DKQNE
+28 DKEKQSE
-33 DKIKFDTI
+33 EKQKFDTI
-41 VKQYLDETKK
+41 VKTYLDEITKA
-51 KGESGSESSKESVVP
+51 KGDSSSLSL

-75 TMKHS
+75 TMRQS
-80 TPLSKDNVTNIIK
+80 APLTKDNVTNVIK
-93 KLKSSQFKQ
+93 KLKSLQFQ
-102 ETEEYSLRVFL
+102 QSGEEYSLRIFL

-125 SNIQNFCIDNS
+125 TNIQNFCIDNS
-136 VADKNAAMVV
+136 IADKNAVMAI
-146 KKNMEHKVT
+146 KRNMEHKVI
-155 REDGSEFTSDIRPVD
+155 REDGSEFTSDVRPVD

-192 QIVSN
+192 QIVAN
-197 WKTSGKNFRY
+197 WKSSGKNFRY

-220 RVDIS
+220 RIDIS

-236 SYGNFKSSNIMKGED
+236 SYGNFKSANVMRGED
-251 KYEVEIEVDNSTVIK
+251 KYEVEIEVVNSEVSA
-266 MGIQL
+266 MGL
-271 DVLLKGLRECIKL
+271 ETLLKGLRECIKT

-297 NDEIRKIQ
+297 NDEMRHVQ
-305 DEYSKLIYS
+305 DEYSKLIYG
-314 GDVRPPSRLAFIGPA
+314 GDVRPPSRIAFIGPS

-340 VGKYKMPSIRT
+340 IGAYKMPSIRKD
-351 NYSVTDKAD
+351 YSVTDKAD

-366 FVSNSGKI
+366 FISTGGKM
-374 YLIDS
+374 YLIDP
-379 LMNVQFTGLITEI
+379 LLNVQFTGLVVDI

-404 VLHDKS
+404 VLHDKN
-410 GSFINLYLAFDI
+410 GAFINLYLAFDI
-422 YFIKGESVRERSFY
+422 YFLKGESVRERSFH
-436 TSSKEHA
+436 TTNKEHA
-443 DKSRHSEMLK
+443 DKTRHSEMLK
-453 YISNVDANPIL
+453 YIADMDAKPVL
-464 KGVKNPLVIQSKRF
+464 KSAKSSLTVQCKRF

-483 ESGVSAMFGLKS
+483 DTMFSETMTKS
-495 EDNASERIFMLCK
+495 EENASERIFALCK
-508 QCIESEYKYV
+508 QCLESEFKYV
-518 TDGLIFTPCNT
+518 TDGLILTPCNT
-529 GVGGSS
+529 GVGGTT

-579 TDKIDSGTI
+579 IEKIEGGSV
-588 SGINMLSQRQVDSY
+588 SGINMLSNRQVDSY
-602 KELILKVGFDPSNR
+602 KELVLKVGFDPSNR
-616 SNKIIPNACAIIYE
+616 SNKIIPNACAIMHE
-630 GAIDKVFGGSG
+630 GTIDKIAGGSG

-654 DANAGICLIKLNSEG
+654 DASAGLCLMKLNTDG
-669 DMVTEEGAEIFED
+669 DMVTEEGAEVFED

-700 RVRYDKT
+700 RIRYDKT

-742 VDKNINYDETSG
+742 VDKNISYDEMSSG
-754 ASESASSISEVYY
+754 GETASISEVYY
-767 KSGGGQ
+767 KSSSANT

-787 VKSALIYEMTKSGDT
+787 VKAALIYEMSKAGDT
-802 LIDYAVGKAGDLHKW
+802 LIDFAVGKAGDLHKW

-823 FIFGVDISRDNIE
+823 FVYGIDISRDNIE
-836 NPANGACARYVNFAR
+836 NPANGACLRYVNFAR
-851 ENSGKMDAMFVV
+851 ENAMKMDAMFVV
-863 GNSSRNVKDG
+863 GNTSRNVKDG
-873 GAFANSSQL
+873 AAFSGSSQL

-890 FGKGSVDALKK
+890 FGKGSVDTLKK

-913 GENGFDISS
+913 GESGFDISS

-928 YMFETEDAL
+928 YMFENEDTL

-948 KVGGVFIGTAFN
+948 KVGGVFIGTTFN

-974 KNESY
+974 KNESF
-979 ILFKGSSASGGGGA
+979 ILFKGGVTES
-993 DRSKKIIEIIKKYDD
+993 SKKIIEIVKKYDD

-1024 VWQESIN
+1024 VWQESIG

-1043 LDNMMSKYGFEPHHL
+1043 LDGMMSKYGFEPHHL
-1058 DKGDI
+1058 DKGNI
-1063 FRKSRSSFEELFKV
+1063 FRKGRASFEELFRI
-1077 MREYHS
+1077 MREHHS
-1083 SNPLYSKA
+1083 SNSLYAKA
-1091 LAMSNEEKTVSF
+1091 LGMSNEEKTLSF

-1127 PRTEKQKTFA
+1127 SKTEKQKTFA
-1137 IHDKQGINHTRLVD
+1137 IHDKQGLNHIRLVD

-1178 SDFLRYEESIYEI
+1178 GDFLRYEDSIYEI
-1191 KTTLKNLLKG
+1191 KTTVKNLLKG
-1201 NGVKGYSTSDPD
+1201 NGVKGFSTSDPD

-1226 LYIELKKKCPET
+1226 LYMEMSKKCPEI

-1287 EELTEFT
+1287 EELAEFT
-1294 NAFKRK
+1294 NAVKRRK
-1300 KEKKDKGTK
+1300 QSKDKGKCTK
-1309 EYLVSKYI
+1309 EYLISKYI
-1317 RNPMLIQ
+1317 RNPMLIE

-1331 MYFMVCTRPN
+1331 MYFMVCMRPN
-1341 NKSDWFLFDEG
+1341 HKSDWFLFEEG

-1378 TTKNRLFP
+1378 TKKNRLFP
-1386 DSRELG
+1386 ESRELG
-1392 ISDKEAKS
+1392 IGDKEAKS

-1440 SDGGVKLLEINA
+1440 SDVGVKLLEINA

-1459 DVKKESPE
+1459 DVKKEAPE
-1467 VYERFCSDFWD
+1467 VYERFCTDFWD
-1478 WVYKNALEPIFSVD
+1478 WVYKHAIEPVFTIDF
-1492 NEKTEKY
+1492 EGEEKY
-1499 ESEHDRVVAVI
+1499 DSEHDRVVSII
-1510 EKGFPFVERFW
+1510 EKGFPFVSRFW

-1530 DLIKSKIANASI
+1530 DLIKSKIADASI

-1579 DNLKLNLT
+1579 DNLKLNLS
-1587 KDKNGKRLS
+1587 K
-1596 YLMLQFDKSRGEFVS
+1596 FDKSKGEFVS
-1611 IKSPDEAVLD
+1611 IKSPDDVVLD

-1631 EPSKITVRIAKGEPS
+1631 EPSKIMVRIAKGEPS

-1654 TLIEKAVRILRRKS
+1654 MLVEKAVRALRRKS

-1682 QSEGGVERREQAFNM
+1682 QSEGDDRREQAFNM
-1697 KMSKIDGKDKRVY
+1697 KMSKIDGKEKKVY
-1710 LASAENAFV
+1710 LASAENTFV
-1719 YIMIWKLLFPEMSS
+1719 YVMIWKLLFPLLEDLSS
-1733 SDDFSNLKILDGAGG
+1733 LKILDGAGG
-1748 YGSRLMAAIMMNA
+1748 YGSRLMAAIMLNA
-1761 SYVGVEPNHLS
+1761 TYVGVEPNPLS
-1772 TPGFN
+1772 TPGFQ

-1795 LPNAVGVDT
+1795 LPNAVGVDK

-1826 DETVAKQS
+1826 DETVEKQS
-1834 TNMFNNEK
+1834 TNMFTNEK
-1842 MWLSEFLHS
+1842 MWLSEFLHA

-1861 VGGFIVFQSVR
+1861 VGGYIVFQSVR

-1878 YMMKEHFAKG
+1878 YMMREHFTKR
-1888 KDGEFVGII
+1888 KDGEFMGII
-1897 SRVTSAGRYKPNWV
+1897 SRVTSSGRYKPNWV
-1911 WQKVN
+1911 WQKVDHSSTSTTTETEEI
-1916 PREQEGS
+1916 REEQ
-1923 SKEGKE
+1923 
-1929 EEGAGKEEEG
+1929 
-1939 AGKEEEE
+1939 KEEEE
-1946 EKEEEGAAGKEE
+1946 EEEVGEAEEEGEAT
-1958 EEVKG
+1958 VL
-1963 KEEKGESKKKV
+1963 EKTQDKPNPAKKKV

-1979 KTIKKTPTPP
+1979 KTLKKQPSP

>member
-1 MSATPSSSASAK
+1 
-13 GKNEKRQENEKRQDK
+13 
-28 DKQNE
+28 
-33 DKIKFDTI
+33 
-41 VKQYLDETKK
+41 
-51 KGESGSESSKESVVP
+51 
-66 EPELEVRFG
+66 
-75 TMKHS
+75 
-80 TPLSKDNVTNIIK
+80 
-93 KLKSSQFKQ
+93 
-102 ETEEYSLRVFL
+102 
-113 NDSDVRVQLDGF
+113 
-125 SNIQNFCIDNS
+125 
-136 VADKNAAMVV
+136 
-146 KKNMEHKVT
+146 
-155 REDGSEFTSDIRPVD
+155 
-170 NTDFD
+170 
-175 FRVSLQTEREIG
+175 
-187 KDERE
+187 
-192 QIVSN
+192 
-197 WKTSGKNFRY
+197 
-207 IRRTAFTHPDYPV
+207 
-220 RVDIS
+220 
-225 VVKDTFTPSRK
+225 
-236 SYGNFKSSNIMKGED
+236 
-251 KYEVEIEVDNSTVIK
+251 
-266 MGIQL
+266 
-271 DVLLKGLRECIKL
+271 
-284 ILSGIQSSNFPIS
+284 
-297 NDEIRKIQ
+297 
-305 DEYSKLIYS
+305 
-314 GDVRPPSRLAFIGPA
+314 
-329 SVTLQIKNIAP
+329 
-340 VGKYKMPSIRT
+340 
-351 NYSVTDKAD
+351 
-360 GLRKLL
+360 
-366 FVSNSGKI
+366 
-374 YLIDS
+374 
-379 LMNVQFTGLITEI
+379 
-392 KAFHNTLLDGEH
+392 
-404 VLHDKS
+404 
-410 GSFINLYLAFDI
+410 
-422 YFIKGESVRERSFY
+422 
-436 TSSKEHA
+436 
-443 DKSRHSEMLK
+443 
-453 YISNVDANPIL
+453 
-464 KGVKNPLVIQSKRF
+464 
-478 YFDDG
+478 
-483 ESGVSAMFGLKS
+483 
-495 EDNASERIFMLCK
+495 
-508 QCIESEYKYV
+508 
-518 TDGLIFTPCNT
+518 
-529 GVGGSS
+529 
-535 PGQVGPLDRKFTWAL
+535 
-550 SFKWKPPQYNTVDF
+550 
-564 LVNTVKDDKTNRDKV
+564 
-579 TDKIDSGTI
+579 
-588 SGINMLSQRQVDSY
+588 
-602 KELILKVGFDPSNR
+602 
-616 SNKIIPNACAIIYE
+616 
-630 GAIDKVFGGSG
+630 
-641 EYKPIQF
+641 
-648 LPSNPY
+648 
-654 DANAGICLIKLNSEG
+654 
-669 DMVTEEGAEIFED
+669 MVTEEGAEVFED
-682 LTIVEFKYDK
+682 LTIVEFNYDK
-692 PEKRWIPL
+692 SEKRWIPL

-732 YPVTEDIIKG
+732 YPVTEEIIKG
-742 VDKNINYDETSG
+742 VDKNINYDESSG
-754 ASESASSISEVYY
+754 ASESSSSSISEVYY

-787 VKSALIYEMTKSGDT
+787 VKSALIYEMTRSGDT
-802 LIDYAVGKAGDLHKW
+802 LIDFAVGKAGDLHKW

-823 FIFGVDISRDNIE
+823 FIYGIDISRDNIE

-851 ENSGKMDAMFVV
+851 ENAGKMDAMFVV

-873 GAFANSSQL
+873 VAFSSSSQL

-901 LGLNGVVANYGK
+901 LGLNGVVANYGR
-913 GENGFDISS
+913 GERGFDVSS

-928 YMFETEDAL
+928 YMFENEDTL

-948 KVGGVFIGTAFN
+948 KVGGVFIGTTFN

-979 ILFKGSSASGGGGA
+979 ILFKGSSGFASTSA
-993 DRSKKIIEIIKKYDD
+993 NTSLDKSKKIIEIVKKYDD

-1043 LDNMMSKYGFEPHHL
+1043 FDSMMSRYGFEPHHL
-1058 DKGDI
+1058 DRGDI
-1063 FRKSRSSFEELFKV
+1063 FRKSRASFEELFKM
-1077 MREYHS
+1077 MREYNS

-1091 LAMSNEEKTVSF
+1091 LAMSNEEKTLSF

-1118 ANLRHTVVV
+1118 ANLRHSVVV
-1127 PRTEKQKTFA
+1127 PKTEKQKTFA
-1137 IHDKQGINHTRLVD
+1137 IHDKQGLNHTRLVD
-1151 ILTDH
+1151 LLTDH

-1178 SDFLRYEESIYEI
+1178 TDFLRYEESIYEI

-1201 NGVKGYSTSDPD
+1201 NSVKGYSTSDPD

-1226 LYIELKKKCPET
+1226 LYIELKKKCPEI

-1243 AESWFLSDE
+1243 AESWLLSDE
-1252 KRVAEYSEADDGILI
+1252 KRVAEYSEADDGVLI

-1300 KEKKDKGTK
+1300 KEKKEKGDKGTK
-1309 EYLVSKYI
+1309 EYFVSKYI
-1317 RNPMLIQ
+1317 RNPMLIE

-1331 MYFMVCTRPN
+1331 MYFMVCMRPN
-1341 NKSDWFLFDEG
+1341 NKSDWFLFEEG

-1378 TTKNRLFP
+1378 TKKNRLFP
-1386 DSRELG
+1386 ESRELG

-1467 VYERFCSDFWD
+1467 VYERFCGDFWE
-1478 WVYKNALEPIFSVD
+1478 WIYKNAIDPIFSVD
-1492 NEKTEKY
+1492 VEKAEKY
-1499 ESEHDRVVAVI
+1499 ESEHDRVVSII

-1530 DLIKSKIANASI
+1530 DLIKSKIADASI

-1569 KFIREYIGAN
+1569 TFIRQYIGAN

-1587 KDKNGKRLS
+1587 KDKDGKRTS
-1596 YLMLQFDKSRGEFVS
+1596 YLMLQFDKSRGEFIS
-1611 IKSPDEAVLD
+1611 IKSPDDVVLD

-1654 TLIEKAVRILRRKS
+1654 TLVEKAVRLLRRKS

-1682 QSEGGVERREQAFNM
+1682 QSEGVERREQASNM
-1697 KMSKIDGKDKRVY
+1697 KMSKIDGKEKKVY
-1710 LASAENAFV
+1710 LASAENTFV
-1719 YIMIWKLLFPEMSS
+1719 YIMIWKLLFPLLEDLSS
-1733 SDDFSNLKILDGAGG
+1733 LKILDGAGG
-1748 YGSRLMAAIMMNA
+1748 YGSRLMAAIMLNA
-1761 SYVGVEPNHLS
+1761 NYVGVEPNPLS

-1787 KQKMLEDG
+1787 KQKMFEDG
-1795 LPNAVGVDT
+1795 LPSAAGINA
-1804 LPPGWAD
+1804 LPTGWAD

-1834 TNMFNNEK
+1834 INMFSNEK
-1842 MWLSEFLHS
+1842 MWLGQFLHA

-1878 YMMKEHFAKG
+1878 YMMKEHFTKG

-1897 SRVTSAGRYKPNWV
+1897 SRMTSSGRYKPNWV
-1911 WQKVN
+1911 WQKIN
-1916 PREQEGS
+1916 PGDVGIEGE
-1923 SKEGKE
+1923 KEVKE
-1929 EEGAGKEEEG
+1929 RNVAIEESV
-1939 AGKEEEE
+1939 EEEE
-1946 EKEEEGAAGKEE
+1946 EK
-1958 EEVKG
+1958 
-1963 KEEKGESKKKV
+1963 KGEGEGKVPKKKV

-1979 KTIKKTPTPP
+1979 KTLKKTPTPPE

>member
-1 MSATPSSSASAK
+1 MSSGKRHEEREK
-13 GKNEKRQENEKRQDK
+13 GKIITAK
-28 DKQNE
+28 DKEKQSE
-33 DKIKFDTI
+33 EKQKFDTI
-41 VKQYLDETKK
+41 VKTYLDEIAKASTT
-51 KGESGSESSKESVVP
+51 SESSLRP
-66 EPELEVRFG
+66 DPELEVRFG
-75 TMKHS
+75 TMRQS
-80 TPLSKDNVTNIIK
+80 APLTKDNVTNVIK
-93 KLKSSQFKQ
+93 KLKSLQFQ
-102 ETEEYSLRVFL
+102 QSAEQYSLRIFL
-113 NDSDVRVQLDGF
+113 NDSDVRVQIDGF

-136 VADKNAAMVV
+136 ISDKNATMVI
-146 KKNMEHKVT
+146 KRNMEHKVI
-155 REDGSEFTSDIRPVD
+155 REDGSEFTSDVRPVD

-197 WKTSGKNFRY
+197 WKTVGKNFRY
-207 IRRTAFTHPDYPV
+207 IRRTAFRHPDYPV
-220 RVDIS
+220 RIDIS
-225 VVKDTFTPSRK
+225 VVKDTFTPLRK
-236 SYGNFKSSNIMKGED
+236 SYSNFKSANVMRGED
-251 KYEVEIEVDNSTVIK
+251 KYEVEIEVVNSEVANMK
-266 MGIQL
+266 SQSQSPSLL
-271 DVLLKGLRECIKL
+271 DSLLKGLRECIKT

-297 NDEIRKIQ
+297 NDEMRQVQ
-305 DEYSKLIYS
+305 DEYSKLIYG
-314 GDVRPPSRLAFIGPA
+314 GDVRPPSKIAFIGPS

-340 VGKYKMPSIRT
+340 VGAYKMPSIRK

-366 FVSNSGKI
+366 FISTNGKM
-374 YLIDS
+374 YLIDP
-379 LMNVQFTGLITEI
+379 LLNVQFTGLVIDI

-404 VLHDKS
+404 VLHDKN
-410 GSFINLYLAFDI
+410 GAFINLYLAFDI
-422 YFIKGESVRERSFY
+422 YFLKGESVRERSFY
-436 TSSKEHA
+436 TSNKEHM

-453 YISNVDANPIL
+453 YIANMDAKPVLRNAKSIL
-464 KGVKNPLVIQSKRF
+464 TIQSKRF

-483 ESGVSAMFGLKS
+483 EGIAGIGSIFETKIG
-495 EDNASERIFMLCK
+495 EENASERIFALCK
-508 QCIESEYKYV
+508 QCLESEYKYI

-529 GVGGSS
+529 GVGGTT
-535 PGQVGPLDRKFTWAL
+535 PGQVGPLDRKFTWTL

-579 TDKIDSGTI
+579 IEKIDGGSI
-588 SGINMLSQRQVDSY
+588 SGINMLSNRQVDSY

-616 SNKIIPNACAIIYE
+616 SNKIIPNACAMIYE
-630 GAIDKVFGGSG
+630 GTIDKISGGSG

-654 DANAGICLIKLNSEG
+654 DATAGLCLMKLNSDG
-669 DMVTEEGAEIFED
+669 DMVTEEGAEVFED

-700 RVRYDKT
+700 RIRYDKT

-732 YPVTEDIIKG
+732 YPVTEEIIKG
-742 VDKNINYDETSG
+742 VDRNISYDETSTEG
-754 ASESASSISEVYY
+754 GDMGTGSIAEVYY
-767 KSGGGQ
+767 KSSSNSNT
-773 EKLTE
+773 ERLTE

-787 VKSALIYEMTKSGDT
+787 VKAALIYEMSKAGDT
-802 LIDYAVGKAGDLHKW
+802 LIDFAVGKAGDLHKW

-823 FIFGVDISRDNIE
+823 FVYGVDISRDNIE
-836 NPANGACARYVNFAR
+836 NPSNGACTRYVNFAR
-851 ENSGKMDAMFVV
+851 ENAKKMEAMFVV
-863 GNSSRNVKDG
+863 GNTSRNIKDG
-873 GAFANSSQL
+873 SAFSGSSQL
-882 TREISNSV
+882 TLEISNSV

-913 GENGFDISS
+913 GESGFDISS

-928 YMFETEDAL
+928 YMFENEDTL

-948 KVGGVFIGTAFN
+948 KVGGVFIGTTFN

-974 KNESY
+974 KNESF
-979 ILFKGSSASGGGGA
+979 ILFKGGVTEA
-993 DRSKKIIEIIKKYDD
+993 SKKIIEIVKKYED

-1024 VWQESIN
+1024 VWQESIG

-1043 LDNMMSKYGFEPHHL
+1043 LDGMMSKYGFEPHHL

-1063 FRKSRSSFEELFKV
+1063 FRKSRASFEELFRI
-1077 MREYHS
+1077 MREHHS
-1083 SNPLYSKA
+1083 SNTIYAKA
-1091 LAMSNEEKTVSF
+1091 LGMSNEEKTLSF

-1118 ANLRHTVVV
+1118 TNLRHTVVI
-1127 PRTEKQKTFA
+1127 PKTEKQKTFA
-1137 IHDKQGINHTRLVD
+1137 IHDKQGLNHTRLVD

-1178 SDFLRYEESIYEI
+1178 GDFLRYEDSIYEI

-1201 NGVKGYSTSDPD
+1201 NGVKGFSTSDPD

-1226 LYIELKKKCPET
+1226 LYMEMHKKCPEI

-1294 NAFKRK
+1294 NAVKRRK
-1300 KEKKDKGTK
+1300 QSKEKGSKD
-1309 EYLVSKYI
+1309 YLVSKYI
-1317 RNPMLIQ
+1317 RNPMLIE

-1331 MYFMVCTRPN
+1331 MYFMVCMRPN
-1341 NKSDWFLFDEG
+1341 HKSDWFLFEEG

-1378 TTKNRLFP
+1378 TKKNRLFP

-1400 IMQQMREVLRCAYD
+1400 ILQQMREVLRCAYD
-1414 VYKPHIASTRESKY
+1414 VYKPHISSTRESKY

-1440 SDGGVKLLEINA
+1440 SDVNVKLLEINA

-1459 DVKKESPE
+1459 DIKKEAPE

-1478 WVYKNALEPIFSVD
+1478 WIYKHAIEPVFSVD
-1492 NEKTEKY
+1492 FQDKEKY
-1499 ESEHDRVVAVI
+1499 ESEHDRVVSII
-1510 EKGFPFVERFW
+1510 EKGFPFVYRFW

-1530 DLIKSKIANASI
+1530 QLIKSKVADVSI
-1542 ATLRKENYIQNT
+1542 ATLKKENYIQNT

-1569 KFIREYIGAN
+1569 TFIRKFIGAN
-1579 DNLKLNLT
+1579 DNLKFNLT
-1587 KDKNGKRLS
+1587 KDGDKDVS
-1596 YLMLQFDKSRGEFVS
+1596 YLMLQFDKSKGEFVS
-1611 IKSPDEAVLD
+1611 IKSPDEVVLD
-1621 KDYLLVDYFT
+1621 KDYMLVDYFT
-1631 EPSKITVRIAKGEPS
+1631 EPSKIMVRMAKGEPS

-1654 TLIEKAVRILRRKS
+1654 TLVEKAVRALRRKS
-1668 LEITDENLHDIIVS
+1668 LEVTDENLHKMITNQETDGNQVN
-1682 QSEGGVERREQAFNM
+1682 NM
-1697 KMSKIDGKDKRVY
+1697 KFSSMDGKEKRVY
-1710 LASAENAFV
+1710 LASAENTFV
-1719 YIMIWKLLFPEMSS
+1719 YIIIWKLLFPQVEDYST
-1733 SDDFSNLKILDGAGG
+1733 LKILDGAGG
-1748 YGSRLMAAIMMNA
+1748 YGSRLMAAIMLNA
-1761 SYVGVEPNHLS
+1761 TYVGVEPNPLS
-1772 TPGFN
+1772 TPGFQ

-1795 LPNAVGVDT
+1795 LPNAVGVDK

-1826 DETVAKQS
+1826 DETVEKQS

-1842 MWLSEFLHS
+1842 MWLNEFLYA

-1861 VGGFIVFQSVR
+1861 VGGYIVFQSVR

-1878 YMMKEHFAKG
+1878 YMTSQHMNKKN
-1888 KDGEFVGII
+1888 DGIFKGII
-1897 SRVTSAGRYKPNWV
+1897 SRVTTSGRYKPNWV
-1911 WQKVN
+1911 WQKID
-1916 PREQEGS
+1916 RSQQLS
-1923 SKEGKE
+1923 SEVQTE
-1929 EEGAGKEEEG
+1929 
-1939 AGKEEEE
+1939 EEEE
-1946 EKEEEGAAGKEE
+1946 EKTKREKSKEKEIEEESENL
-1958 EEVKG
+1958 EEVETKTQD
-1963 KEEKGESKKKV
+1963 KSSPPKKKV

-1979 KTIKKTPTPP
+1979 KTLKKQASPNV

>member
-1 MSATPSSSASAK
+1 MSSSKQREEGDK
-13 GKNEKRQENEKRQDK
+13 GKAK
-28 DKQNE
+28 DKEKQSE
-33 DKIKFDTI
+33 EKQKFDTI
-41 VKQYLDETKK
+41 VKTYLDEITKTATT
-51 KGESGSESSKESVVP
+51 SESSLRP
-66 EPELEVRFG
+66 DPELEVRFG
-75 TMKHS
+75 TMRQS
-80 TPLSKDNVTNIIK
+80 TPLTKDNVTNVIK
-93 KLKSSQFKQ
+93 KLKSLQFQ
-102 ETEEYSLRVFL
+102 QSGEEYSLRIFL
-113 NDSDVRVQLDGF
+113 NDSDVRVQIDGF

-136 VADKNAAMVV
+136 IADKNATMVI
-146 KKNMEHKVT
+146 KRNMEHKVI
-155 REDGSEFTSDIRPVD
+155 REDGSEFTSDVRPVD

-175 FRVSLQTEREIG
+175 FRVSLQMEREIG

-192 QIVSN
+192 QIVAN
-197 WKTSGKNFRY
+197 WKTAGKNFRY
-207 IRRTAFTHPDYPV
+207 IRRTAFTHPNYPV
-220 RVDIS
+220 RIDIS
-225 VVKDTFTPSRK
+225 VVKDTFTPSKK
-236 SYGNFKSSNIMKGED
+236 SYGNFKSANVMRGED
-251 KYEVEIEVDNSTVIK
+251 KYEVEIEMVNSEVLNLK
-266 MGIQL
+266 SQSPSLL
-271 DVLLKGLRECIKL
+271 DSLLKGLRECIKT

-297 NDEIRKIQ
+297 NDEMRQVQ
-305 DEYSKLIYS
+305 DEYSKLIYG
-314 GDVRPPSRLAFIGPA
+314 GDVRPPSRIAFIGPA

-340 VGKYKMPSIRT
+340 VGAYKVPSIRK

-366 FVSNSGKI
+366 FISTGGKV
-374 YLIDS
+374 YLIDP
-379 LMNVQFTGLITEI
+379 LLNVQFTGLVVDI

-404 VLHDKS
+404 VLHDKN
-410 GSFINLYLAFDI
+410 GAFINLYLAFDI
-422 YFIKGESVRERSFY
+422 YFLKGESVRERSFY
-436 TSSKEHA
+436 TTNKEHM

-453 YISNVDANPIL
+453 YIATMDAKPVL
-464 KGVKNPLVIQSKRF
+464 KSVKSSLTVQPKRF

-483 ESGVSAMFGLKS
+483 EGIAGISSIFETKSG
-495 EDNASERIFMLCK
+495 EENASERIFGLCK
-508 QCIESEYKYV
+508 QCLESEYKYI

-529 GVGGSS
+529 GVGGTT

-579 TDKIDSGTI
+579 IEKIDGGSI
-588 SGINMLSQRQVDSY
+588 SGINMLSNRQVDSY
-602 KELILKVGFDPSNR
+602 KELVLKVGFDPSNR
-616 SNKIIPNACAIIYE
+616 SNKIIPNACAMIYE
-630 GAIDKVFGGSG
+630 GTIDKIAGGSG
-641 EYKPIQF
+641 DYKPIQF
-648 LPSNPY
+648 LPSSPY
-654 DANAGICLIKLNSEG
+654 DANAGLCLMKLNSDG
-669 DMVTEEGAEIFED
+669 DMVTEEGAEVFED

-692 PEKRWIPL
+692 VEKRWIPL
-700 RVRYDKT
+700 RIRYDKT

-732 YPVTEDIIKG
+732 YPVTEEIITG
-742 VDKNINYDETSG
+742 VDRNINYDETTTEG
-754 ASESASSISEVYY
+754 QTGSISEVYY
-767 KSGGGQ
+767 KSSSSSNT
-773 EKLTE
+773 ERLTE

-787 VKSALIYEMTKSGDT
+787 VKAALIYEMSKAGDT
-802 LIDYAVGKAGDLHKW
+802 LIDFAVGKAGDLHKW

-823 FIFGVDISRDNIE
+823 FVYGIDISRDNIE
-836 NPANGACARYVNFAR
+836 NPANGACTRYVNFAR
-851 ENSGKMDAMFVV
+851 ENAKKMEAMFVV
-863 GNSSRNVKDG
+863 GNTSRNVKDG
-873 GAFANSSQL
+873 AAFSGSSQL

-913 GENGFDISS
+913 GETGFDISS

-928 YMFETEDAL
+928 YMFENEDTL

-948 KVGGVFIGTAFN
+948 KVGGVFIGTTFN

-974 KNESY
+974 KNESF
-979 ILFKGSSASGGGGA
+979 ILFKGGKSEA
-993 DRSKKIIEIIKKYDD
+993 SKKIIEIIKKYED

-1024 VWQESIN
+1024 VWQESIG

-1043 LDNMMSKYGFEPHHL
+1043 LDGMMSKYGFEPHHL

-1063 FRKSRSSFEELFKV
+1063 FRKSRASFEELFRI

-1091 LAMSNEEKTVSF
+1091 LGMSNEEKTLSF

-1118 ANLRHTVVV
+1118 TNLRHTVVV
-1127 PRTEKQKTFA
+1127 PKTEKQKTFA
-1137 IHDKQGINHTRLVD
+1137 IHDKQGLNHTRLVD

-1178 SDFLRYEESIYEI
+1178 GDFLRYEDSIYEI
-1191 KTTLKNLLKG
+1191 KTTLKNVLKG
-1201 NGVKGYSTSDPD
+1201 NGVKGFSTSDPD

-1226 LYIELKKKCPET
+1226 LYIEMNKKCPEI

-1243 AESWFLSDE
+1243 AESWFLNDE
-1252 KRVAEYSEADDGILI
+1252 KRVAEYSEADDGVLI

-1294 NAFKRK
+1294 NAVKRRK
-1300 KEKKDKGTK
+1300 QSKEKGSKD
-1309 EYLVSKYI
+1309 YLVSKYI
-1317 RNPMLIQ
+1317 RNPMLIE

-1331 MYFMVCTRPN
+1331 MYFMVCMRAN
-1341 NKSDWFLFDEG
+1341 HKSDWFLFEEG

-1378 TTKNRLFP
+1378 TKKNRLFP

-1440 SDGGVKLLEINA
+1440 SDVGVKLLEINA

-1459 DVKKESPE
+1459 DIKKEAPE
-1467 VYERFCSDFWD
+1467 VYERFCSDFWE
-1478 WVYKNALEPIFSVD
+1478 WIYKHAIEPVFSID
-1492 NEKTEKY
+1492 FEKEEKY
-1499 ESEHDRVVAVI
+1499 ESEHDRVVSII
-1510 EKGFPFVERFW
+1510 ERGFPFVSRFW
-1521 TKDDAQSAF
+1521 TKDDAHAAF
-1530 DLIKSKIANASI
+1530 ELIKSKVADVSI
-1542 ATLRKENYIQNT
+1542 ATLKKENYIQNT

-1569 KFIREYIGAN
+1569 KFIYEFIGAN
-1579 DNLKLNLT
+1579 DNLKLNLSKEGQ
-1587 KDKNGKRLS
+1587 KDVS
-1596 YLMLQFDKSRGEFVS
+1596 YLMLQFDKNKGEFVS
-1611 IKSPDEAVLD
+1611 IKSPDEVLLD

-1631 EPSKITVRIAKGEPS
+1631 EPSKIMVRMAKGEPS
-1646 LEEHFTKG
+1646 LDEHFSKG
-1654 TLIEKAVRILRRKS
+1654 TLVEKAVRGLRRKT
-1668 LEITDENLHDIIVS
+1668 LEVTDENLHKMITN
-1682 QSEGGVERREQAFNM
+1682 QETEGGNNM
-1697 KMSKIDGKDKRVY
+1697 KFSSIDGKEKRVY
-1710 LASAENAFV
+1710 LASAENTFV
-1719 YIMIWKLLFPEMSS
+1719 YIIIWKLLFPSIE
-1733 SDDFSNLKILDGAGG
+1733 DFSSLKILDGAGG
-1748 YGSRLMAAIMMNA
+1748 YGSRLMAAIILNA
-1761 SYVGVEPNHLS
+1761 TYVGVEPNPLS
-1772 TPGFN
+1772 TPGFQ
-1777 KMIEMFGSSE
+1777 KMIEMFGSPE

-1795 LPNAVGVDT
+1795 LPNAVGVDK

-1826 DETVAKQS
+1826 DETVEKQS

-1842 MWLSEFLHS
+1842 MWLNEFLYA

-1861 VGGFIVFQSVR
+1861 VGGYIVFQSVR

-1878 YMMKEHFAKG
+1878 YMTREHMNK
-1888 KDGEFVGII
+1888 KNDGVFKGII
-1897 SRVTSAGRYKPNWV
+1897 SRVTTSGRYKPNWV

-1916 PREQEGS
+1916 PSTVNPREEA
-1923 SKEGKE
+1923 E
-1929 EEGAGKEEEG
+1929 EEAQEESREESREEAQEESREEPRKEPQ
-1939 AGKEEEE
+1939 
-1946 EKEEEGAAGKEE
+1946 EK
-1958 EEVKG
+1958 V
-1963 KEEKGESKKKV
+1963 SKKKV

-1979 KTIKKTPTPP
+1979 KTLKKTPPSP

>member
-1 MSATPSSSASAK
+1 MSATFSSSTK
-13 GKNEKRQENEKRQDK
+13 GKRQEKKENEKE
-28 DKQNE
+28 KQNE
-33 DKIKFDTI
+33 EKLKFDTI
-41 VKQYLDETKK
+41 VKTYLDAL
-51 KGESGSESSKESVVP
+51 KGGSKEGEQGSKQSGS

-80 TPLSKDNVTNIIK
+80 APLTKDNVTNIIK
-93 KLKSSQFKQ
+93 KLKSLNFQKG
-102 ETEEYSLRVFL
+102 TEEYSLRIFL
-113 NDSDVRVQLDGF
+113 NDSDARVQIDGF

-136 VADKNAAMVV
+136 IADKNAAMVI

-192 QIVSN
+192 KIVSD
-197 WKTSGKNFRY
+197 WKSTGKNFRY
-207 IRRTAFTHPDYPV
+207 LRRTAFTHPDYPV
-220 RVDIS
+220 KIDIS
-225 VVKDTFTPSRK
+225 IVKDTFGAAKK
-236 SYGNFKSSNIMKGED
+236 SYGDFKTSNVMRGED
-251 KYEVEIEVDNSTVIK
+251 KYEVEIEVDNSAIIK
-266 MGIQL
+266 EGTKPEL
-271 DVLLKGLRECIKL
+271 LLKGLRECIKL

-297 NDEIRKIQ
+297 NDEIRQIQ

-329 SVTLQIKNIAP
+329 SITLQIKNIAP
-340 VGKYKMPSIRT
+340 VGKYKMPSIRK

-366 FVSNSGKI
+366 FVSSSGKI
-374 YLIDS
+374 YLIDP
-379 LMNVQFTGLITEI
+379 LLNVQFTGLVTDI

-404 VLHDKS
+404 VLHDKN
-410 GSFINLYLAFDI
+410 GGFINLYLAFDI

-453 YISNVDANPIL
+453 YIANVDAKPIL
-464 KGVKNPLVIQSKRF
+464 KSVQNPLEFKAKRF

-483 ESGVSAMFGLKS
+483 ESGASEMFGLKS
-495 EDNASERIFMLCK
+495 DDENASERIFMLCK
-508 QCIESEYKYV
+508 QCLESEYRYV
-518 TDGLIFTPCNT
+518 TDGLILTPCNT
-529 GVGGSS
+529 GVGGTT
-535 PGQVGPLDRKFTWAL
+535 PGQVGPLDRKFTWPL

-564 LVNTVKDDKTNRDKV
+564 LVNTIKDDKTNRDKV
-579 TDKIDSGTI
+579 VDKIEGGTI
-588 SGINMLSQRQVDSY
+588 NGTNMLSNKQVETY
-602 KELILKVGFDPSNR
+602 KELVLKVGFDPSNR
-616 SNKIIPNACAIIYE
+616 SNKIIPNACGMIYE
-630 GAIDKVFGGSG
+630 GTIDKMFGGSG

-654 DANAGICLIKLNSEG
+654 DASAGLCLIKLNSEG
-669 DMVTEEGAEIFED
+669 DMVTEEGAEVFED
-682 LTIVEFKYDK
+682 LTIVEFNYDK
-692 PEKRWIPL
+692 SEKRWIPL

-732 YPVTEDIIKG
+732 YPVTEEIIKG
-742 VDKNINYDETSG
+742 VDKNINYDESSG
-754 ASESASSISEVYY
+754 ASESSSSSISEVYY

-787 VKSALIYEMTKSGDT
+787 VKSALIYEMTRSGDT
-802 LIDYAVGKAGDLHKW
+802 LIDFAVGKAGDLHKW

-823 FIFGVDISRDNIE
+823 FIYGIDISRDNIE

-851 ENSGKMDAMFVV
+851 ENAGKMDAMFVV

-873 GAFANSSQL
+873 VAFSSSSQL

-901 LGLNGVVANYGK
+901 LGLNGVVANYGR
-913 GENGFDISS
+913 GERGFDVSS

-928 YMFETEDAL
+928 YMFENEDTL

-948 KVGGVFIGTAFN
+948 KVGGVFIGTTFN

-979 ILFKGSSASGGGGA
+979 ILFKGSSGFASTSA
-993 DRSKKIIEIIKKYDD
+993 NTSLDKSKKIIEIVKKYDD

-1043 LDNMMSKYGFEPHHL
+1043 FDSMMSRYGFEPHHL
-1058 DKGDI
+1058 DRGDI
-1063 FRKSRSSFEELFKV
+1063 FRKSRASFEELFKM
-1077 MREYHS
+1077 MREYNS

-1091 LAMSNEEKTVSF
+1091 LAMSNEEKTLSF

-1118 ANLRHTVVV
+1118 ANLRHSVVV
-1127 PRTEKQKTFA
+1127 PKTEKQKTFA
-1137 IHDKQGINHTRLVD
+1137 IHDKQGLNHTRLVD
-1151 ILTDH
+1151 LLTDH

-1178 SDFLRYEESIYEI
+1178 TDFLRYEESIYEI

-1201 NGVKGYSTSDPD
+1201 NSVKGYSTSDPD

-1226 LYIELKKKCPET
+1226 LYIELKKKCPEI

-1243 AESWFLSDE
+1243 AESWLLSDE
-1252 KRVAEYSEADDGILI
+1252 KRVAEYSEADDGVLI

-1300 KEKKDKGTK
+1300 KEKKEKGDKGTK
-1309 EYLVSKYI
+1309 EYFVSKYI
-1317 RNPMLIQ
+1317 RNPMLIE

-1331 MYFMVCTRPN
+1331 MYFMVCMRPN
-1341 NKSDWFLFDEG
+1341 NKSDWFLFEEG

-1378 TTKNRLFP
+1378 TKKNRLFP
-1386 DSRELG
+1386 ESRELG

-1467 VYERFCSDFWD
+1467 VYERFCGDFWE
-1478 WVYKNALEPIFSVD
+1478 WIYKNAIDPIFSVD
-1492 NEKTEKY
+1492 VEKAEKY
-1499 ESEHDRVVAVI
+1499 ESEHDRVVSII

-1530 DLIKSKIANASI
+1530 DLIKSKIADASI

-1569 KFIREYIGAN
+1569 TFIRQYIGAN

-1587 KDKNGKRLS
+1587 KDKDGKRTS
-1596 YLMLQFDKSRGEFVS
+1596 YLMLQFDKSRGEFIS
-1611 IKSPDEAVLD
+1611 IKSPDDVVLD

-1654 TLIEKAVRILRRKS
+1654 TLVEKAVRLLRRKS

-1682 QSEGGVERREQAFNM
+1682 QSEGVERREQASNM
-1697 KMSKIDGKDKRVY
+1697 KMSKIDGKEKKVY
-1710 LASAENAFV
+1710 LASAENTFV
-1719 YIMIWKLLFPEMSS
+1719 YIMIWKLLFPLLEDLSS
-1733 SDDFSNLKILDGAGG
+1733 LKILDGAGG
-1748 YGSRLMAAIMMNA
+1748 YGSRLMAAIMLNA
-1761 SYVGVEPNHLS
+1761 NYVGVEPNPLS

-1787 KQKMLEDG
+1787 KQKMFEDG
-1795 LPNAVGVDT
+1795 LPSAAGINA
-1804 LPPGWAD
+1804 LPTGWAD

-1834 TNMFNNEK
+1834 INMFSNEK
-1842 MWLSEFLHS
+1842 MWLGQFLHA

-1878 YMMKEHFAKG
+1878 YMMKEHFTKG

-1897 SRVTSAGRYKPNWV
+1897 SRMTSSGRYKPNWV
-1911 WQKVN
+1911 WQKIN
-1916 PREQEGS
+1916 PGDVGIEGE
-1923 SKEGKE
+1923 KEVKE
-1929 EEGAGKEEEG
+1929 RNVAIEESV
-1939 AGKEEEE
+1939 EEEE
-1946 EKEEEGAAGKEE
+1946 EK
-1958 EEVKG
+1958 
-1963 KEEKGESKKKV
+1963 KGEGEGKVPKKKV

-1979 KTIKKTPTPP
+1979 KTLKKTPTPPE

>member
-1 MSATPSSSASAK
+1 MSATSSSSTK
-13 GKNEKRQENEKRQDK
+13 GKRQEKKENDK
-28 DKQNE
+28 EKQNE

-41 VKQYLDETKK
+41 VKTYLDEVTKNST
-51 KGESGSESSKESVVP
+51 ESLRTD
-66 EPELEVRFG
+66 PELEVRFG

-80 TPLSKDNVTNIIK
+80 APLTKDNVTNIIK
-93 KLKSSQFKQ
+93 KLKSLNFQKG
-102 ETEEYSLRVFL
+102 TEEYSLRIFL
-113 NDSDVRVQLDGF
+113 NDSDARVQIDGF

-136 VADKNAAMVV
+136 IVDKNAAMVI
-146 KKNMEHKVT
+146 KKNIEHKVT

-192 QIVSN
+192 QIISN
-197 WKTSGKNFRY
+197 WKSTGKNFRY
-207 IRRTAFTHPDYPV
+207 LRRTAFTHPDYPV
-220 RVDIS
+220 KIDIS
-225 VVKDTFTPSRK
+225 IVKDTFGAAKK
-236 SYGNFKSSNIMKGED
+236 SYGDFKTSNVMRGED
-251 KYEVEIEVDNSTVIK
+251 KYEVEIEVDNSAIIK
-266 MGIQL
+266 EGIKPES
-271 DVLLKGLRECIKL
+271 LLKGLRECIKL

-297 NDEIRKIQ
+297 NDEMRQIQ

-314 GDVRPPSRLAFIGPA
+314 GDVRPPSRIAFIGPA

-340 VGKYKMPSIRT
+340 VGKYKMPSIRK

-374 YLIDS
+374 YLIDP
-379 LMNVQFTGLITEI
+379 LLNVQFTGLVTEI

-404 VLHDKS
+404 VLHDKN
-410 GSFINLYLAFDI
+410 GGFINLYLAFDI

-453 YISNVDANPIL
+453 YIANVDAKSIL
-464 KGVKNPLVIQSKRF
+464 KSAQNPLEFKAKRF

-483 ESGVSAMFGLKS
+483 ESSVSAMFGS
-495 EDNASERIFMLCK
+495 SGDDNASERIFMLCK
-508 QCIESEYKYV
+508 QCLESEYRYV
-518 TDGLIFTPCNT
+518 TDGLILTPCNT
-529 GVGGSS
+529 GVGGTT
-535 PGQVGPLDRKFTWAL
+535 PGQVGPLDRKFTWPL

-564 LVNTVKDDKTNRDKV
+564 LVNTIKDDKTNRDKV
-579 TDKIDSGTI
+579 VDKIEGGAINGT
-588 SGINMLSQRQVDSY
+588 NMLSNKQVETY
-602 KELILKVGFDPSNR
+602 KELVLKVGFDPSNR
-616 SNKIIPNACAIIYE
+616 SNKIIPNACSMIFE
-630 GAIDKVFGGSG
+630 GTIDKMFGGSG

-654 DANAGICLIKLNSEG
+654 DASAGLCLIKLNSEG
-669 DMVTEEGAEIFED
+669 DMVTEEGAEVFED
-682 LTIVEFKYDK
+682 LTIVEFNYDK

-742 VDKNINYDETSG
+742 MDKNINYDESSG
-754 ASESASSISEVYY
+754 AADSSSSSISEVYY

-802 LIDYAVGKAGDLHKW
+802 LIDFAVGKAGDLHKW

-823 FIFGVDISRDNIE
+823 FIYGIDISRDNIE

-851 ENSGKMDAMFVV
+851 ENAGKMDAMFVV

-873 GAFANSSQL
+873 VAFSSSSQL

-901 LGLNGVVANYGK
+901 LGLNGVVANYGR
-913 GENGFDISS
+913 GERGFDVSS

-928 YMFETEDAL
+928 YMFENEDTL

-948 KVGGVFIGTAFN
+948 KVGGVFIGTTFN

-979 ILFKGSSASGGGGA
+979 ILFKGSSGFASTSA
-993 DRSKKIIEIIKKYDD
+993 SASSDKSNKIIEIVKKYDD

-1043 LDNMMSKYGFEPHHL
+1043 LDSMMSRYGFEPHHL
-1058 DKGDI
+1058 DRGDI
-1063 FRKSRSSFEELFKV
+1063 FRKSRASFEELFKM
-1077 MREYHS
+1077 MRDHHS
-1083 SNPLYSKA
+1083 SNPLYAKA
-1091 LAMSNEEKTVSF
+1091 LSMSNEEKTLSF

-1118 ANLRHTVVV
+1118 ANLRHSVVV
-1127 PRTEKQKTFA
+1127 PKTEKQKTFA
-1137 IHDKQGINHTRLVD
+1137 IHDKQGLNHTRLVD
-1151 ILTDH
+1151 LLTDH

-1178 SDFLRYEESIYEI
+1178 TDFLRYDESIYEI

-1226 LYIELKKKCPET
+1226 LYIELKKKCPDI

-1243 AESWFLSDE
+1243 AESWLLSDE

-1300 KEKKDKGTK
+1300 KEKKEKGTK

-1317 RNPMLIQ
+1317 RNPMLIE

-1331 MYFMVCTRPN
+1331 MYFMVCMRPN
-1341 NKSDWFLFDEG
+1341 NKSDWFLFEEG

-1378 TTKNRLFP
+1378 TKKNRLFP

-1428 GFEVFGCDFMVT
+1428 GFEVFGCDFMVE

-1467 VYERFCSDFWD
+1467 VYERFCGDFWE
-1478 WVYKNALEPIFSVD
+1478 WIYKNAIDPIFSIDVE
-1492 NEKTEKY
+1492 NAEKY
-1499 ESEHDRVVAVI
+1499 ESEHDRVVSII

-1530 DLIKSKIANASI
+1530 DLIKSKIADASI

-1554 PYDILTGKKETEEVN
+1554 PYDVLTGKKETEEVN
-1569 KFIREYIGAN
+1569 TFIRQYIGAN

-1587 KDKNGKRLS
+1587 KDKNGKRQS

-1611 IKSPDEAVLD
+1611 IKSPDEVVLD

-1654 TLIEKAVRILRRKS
+1654 TLIEKAVRLLRRKS

-1682 QSEGGVERREQAFNM
+1682 QSEGVERREQASNM
-1697 KMSKIDGKDKRVY
+1697 KMSKIDGKEKKVY
-1710 LASAENAFV
+1710 LASAENVFV
-1719 YIMIWKLLFPEMSS
+1719 YIIIWKLLFPEMSS

-1748 YGSRLMAAIMMNA
+1748 YGSRLMAAIILNA
-1761 SYVGVEPNHLS
+1761 NYVGVEPNPLS

-1787 KQKMLEDG
+1787 KQKMFEDG
-1795 LPNAVGVDT
+1795 LPNAVGINA

-1834 TNMFNNEK
+1834 TNMFSNEK
-1842 MWLSEFLHS
+1842 MWLGQFLHA
-1851 SIEVLWSRLR
+1851 SIEELWSRLR
-1861 VGGFIVFQSVR
+1861 VGGYIVFQSVR

-1878 YMMKEHFAKG
+1878 YMMKEHFTKG

-1897 SRVTSAGRYKPNWV
+1897 SRVTSSGRYKPNWV
-1911 WQKVN
+1911 WQKIN
-1916 PREQEGS
+1916 PDDEKKKTTEPVEEG
-1923 SKEGKE
+1923 EVKE
-1929 EEGAGKEEEG
+1929 EAEG
-1939 AGKEEEE
+1939 E
-1946 EKEEEGAAGKEE
+1946 EKEEAEGEVKEE
-1958 EEVKG
+1958 AEGEVKVP
-1963 KEEKGESKKKV
+1963 KKKV
-1974 IFVKR
+1974 IFVKK
-1979 KTIKKTPTPP
+1979 KTLKKTPTPPE

>member
-1 MSATPSSSASAK
+1 M
-13 GKNEKRQENEKRQDK
+13 RQ
-28 DKQNE
+28 
-33 DKIKFDTI
+33 
-41 VKQYLDETKK
+41 V
-51 KGESGSESSKESVVP
+51 
-66 EPELEVRFG
+66 
-75 TMKHS
+75 
-80 TPLSKDNVTNIIK
+80 
-93 KLKSSQFKQ
+93 
-102 ETEEYSLRVFL
+102 
-113 NDSDVRVQLDGF
+113 
-125 SNIQNFCIDNS
+125 
-136 VADKNAAMVV
+136 
-146 KKNMEHKVT
+146 
-155 REDGSEFTSDIRPVD
+155 
-170 NTDFD
+170 
-175 FRVSLQTEREIG
+175 
-187 KDERE
+187 
-192 QIVSN
+192 
-197 WKTSGKNFRY
+197 
-207 IRRTAFTHPDYPV
+207 
-220 RVDIS
+220 
-225 VVKDTFTPSRK
+225 
-236 SYGNFKSSNIMKGED
+236 
-251 KYEVEIEVDNSTVIK
+251 
-266 MGIQL
+266 
-271 DVLLKGLRECIKL
+271 
-284 ILSGIQSSNFPIS
+284 
-297 NDEIRKIQ
+297 Q
-305 DEYSKLIYS
+305 DEYSKLIYG
-314 GDVRPPSRLAFIGPA
+314 GDVRPPSRIAFIGP
-329 SVTLQIKNIAP
+329 SSITLQIKNIAP
-340 VGKYKMPSIRT
+340 VGAYKMPSIRK

-366 FVSNSGKI
+366 FVSTDGKM
-374 YLIDS
+374 YLIDP
-379 LMNVQFTGLITEI
+379 LLNVQFTGLVVDI

-404 VLHDKS
+404 VLHDKN
-410 GSFINLYLAFDI
+410 GAFINLYLAFDI
-422 YFIKGESVRERSFY
+422 YFLKGESVRERSFY

-453 YISNVDANPIL
+453 YIATMDAKSVL
-464 KGVKNPLVIQSKRF
+464 KSAKSSLTVQPKRF

-483 ESGVSAMFGLKS
+483 EGVAGIGSIFETKSG
-495 EDNASERIFMLCK
+495 EENASERIFALCK
-508 QCIESEYKYV
+508 QCLESEYKYI

-529 GVGGSS
+529 GVGGTT

-579 TDKIDSGTI
+579 IEKIDGGSI

-602 KELILKVGFDPSNR
+602 KELVLKVGFDPSNR
-616 SNKIIPNACAIIYE
+616 SNKIIPNACAMIYE
-630 GAIDKVFGGSG
+630 GTIDKIAGGSG

-654 DANAGICLIKLNSEG
+654 DASAGLCLMKLNSDG
-669 DMVTEEGAEIFED
+669 DMVTEEGAEVFED

-700 RVRYDKT
+700 RIRYDKT

-732 YPVTEDIIKG
+732 YPITEEIIKG
-742 VDKNINYDETSG
+742 VDRNISYDETSREGEVG
-754 ASESASSISEVYY
+754 AGTISEVYY
-767 KSGGGQ
+767 RSSTNSNT

-787 VKSALIYEMTKSGDT
+787 VKAALIYEMSKAGDT
-802 LIDYAVGKAGDLHKW
+802 LIDFAVGKAGDLHKW
-817 KESGLS
+817 KESGIS
-823 FIFGVDISRDNIE
+823 FVYGIDISRDNIE
-836 NPANGACARYVNFAR
+836 NPANGACTRYVNFAR
-851 ENSGKMDAMFVV
+851 ENAGKMEAVFVV
-863 GNSSRNVKDG
+863 GNSSRNIKDG
-873 GAFANSSQL
+873 AAFSGSSQL

-901 LGLNGVVANYGK
+901 LGLNGVVAKYGK
-913 GENGFDISS
+913 GEAGFDISS

-928 YMFETEDAL
+928 YMFENEDTL

-974 KNESY
+974 KNESF
-979 ILFKGSSASGGGGA
+979 ILFRGGVTET
-993 DRSKKIIEIIKKYDD
+993 SKKIIEIVKKYDD

-1024 VWQESIN
+1024 VWQESIG

-1043 LDNMMSKYGFEPHHL
+1043 LDGMMSKYGFEPHHL

-1063 FRKSRSSFEELFKV
+1063 FRKSRASFEELFRI
-1077 MREYHS
+1077 MREHHS
-1083 SNPLYSKA
+1083 SNTLYAKA
-1091 LAMSNEEKTVSF
+1091 LGMSNEEKTLSF

-1127 PRTEKQKTFA
+1127 PKTEKQKTFA
-1137 IHDKQGINHTRLVD
+1137 IHDKQGLNHTRLVD

-1178 SDFLRYEESIYEI
+1178 GDFLRYEESIYEI

-1201 NGVKGYSTSDPD
+1201 NGVKGFSTTDPD

-1226 LYIELKKKCPET
+1226 LYMEMNKKCPEI

-1243 AESWFLSDE
+1243 AESWFLNDE
-1252 KRVAEYSEADDGILI
+1252 KRMAEYSEADDGVLI

-1287 EELTEFT
+1287 EELAEFA
-1294 NAFKRK
+1294 NAVKRRK
-1300 KEKKDKGTK
+1300 QSKDKGSK
-1309 EYLVSKYI
+1309 DYLVSKYI
-1317 RNPMLIQ
+1317 RNPMLIE

-1331 MYFMVCTRPN
+1331 MYFMVCMRAN
-1341 NKSDWFLFDEG
+1341 HKSDWFLFEEG

-1378 TTKNRLFP
+1378 TKKNRLFP

-1414 VYKPHIASTRESKY
+1414 VYKPHIASTRDSKY

-1440 SDGGVKLLEINA
+1440 SDVGVKLLEINA

-1459 DVKKESPE
+1459 DVKKEAPE

-1478 WVYKNALEPIFSVD
+1478 WVYKNAIEPTFSVD
-1492 NEKTEKY
+1492 FEGEEKY
-1499 ESEHDRVVAVI
+1499 ESEHDRVVSMI
-1510 EKGFPFVERFW
+1510 ERGFPFVSRFW

-1530 DLIKSKIANASI
+1530 DLIKSKVADAPIP
-1542 ATLRKENYIQNT
+1542 TLKKENYIQTT

-1569 KFIREYIGAN
+1569 KFIRQYIGAN
-1579 DNLKLNLT
+1579 DNLKFNIDG
-1587 KDKNGKRLS
+1587 KGDKG
-1596 YLMLQFDKSRGEFVS
+1596 RGEFVS
-1611 IKSPDEAVLD
+1611 IKSPDEVVLD

-1631 EPSKITVRIAKGEPS
+1631 EPSKIMVRIAKGEPS

-1654 TLIEKAVRILRRKS
+1654 TLVEKAVRALRRKS

-1682 QSEGGVERREQAFNM
+1682 QSDGGDRKEQATNM
-1697 KMSKIDGKDKRVY
+1697 KMSTIDGKEKRVY
-1710 LASAENAFV
+1710 LASAENTFV
-1719 YIMIWKLLFPEMSS
+1719 YIIIWKLLFPSIEDLSS
-1733 SDDFSNLKILDGAGG
+1733 LKILDGAGG
-1748 YGSRLMAAIMMNA
+1748 YGSRLMAAIMLNA
-1761 SYVGVEPNHLS
+1761 TYIGVEPNPLS
-1772 TPGFN
+1772 TPGFQ

-1795 LPNAVGVDT
+1795 LPNAVGVDK
-1804 LPPGWAD
+1804 LSPGWAD

-1826 DETVAKQS
+1826 DETVEKQS

-1842 MWLSEFLHS
+1842 MWLNEFLYA
-1851 SIEVLWSRLR
+1851 SIDVLWSRLR
-1861 VGGFIVFQSVR
+1861 VGGYIVFQSVR

-1878 YMMKEHFAKG
+1878 YMMKQHVEKG
-1888 KDGEFVGII
+1888 QDGEFVGII
-1897 SRVTSAGRYKPNWV
+1897 SRVTSSGRYKPNWV
-1911 WQKVN
+1911 WRKVD
-1916 PREQEGS
+1916 PRHRSSSEPESKRVEEQEES
-1923 SKEGKE
+1923 NIVEERGKG
-1929 EEGAGKEEEG
+1929 EEGGEEM
-1939 AGKEEEE
+1939 
-1946 EKEEEGAAGKEE
+1946 AAVETKIQDEPS
-1958 EEVKG
+1958 VP
-1963 KEEKGESKKKV
+1963 KKKV

-1979 KTIKKTPTPP
+1979 KTLKKQASPSPNV

>member
-1 MSATPSSSASAK
+1 MSSSKRHEEREK
-13 GKNEKRQENEKRQDK
+13 GKIITAKDK
-28 DKQNE
+28 EKQNE
-33 DKIKFDTI
+33 EKQKFDTI
-41 VKQYLDETKK
+41 VKTYLDEVRKAST
-51 KGESGSESSKESVVP
+51 SESSSLSLD
-66 EPELEVRFG
+66 PELEVRFG
-75 TMKHS
+75 TMRQS
-80 TPLSKDNVTNIIK
+80 APLTKDNVTNVIK
-93 KLKSSQFKQ
+93 KLKSLQFQ
-102 ETEEYSLRVFL
+102 QSAEEYSLRIFL
-113 NDSDVRVQLDGF
+113 NDSDVRVQIDGF

-136 VADKNAAMVV
+136 IADKNAVMVI
-146 KKNMEHKVT
+146 KRNMEHKVI
-155 REDGSEFTSDIRPVD
+155 REDGSEFVSDVRPVD

-187 KDERE
+187 KNERE
-192 QIVSN
+192 QIVAN
-197 WKTSGKNFRY
+197 WKSSGKNFRY

-220 RVDIS
+220 RIDIS

-236 SYGNFKSSNIMKGED
+236 SYGNFKSANVMRGED
-251 KYEVEIEVDNSTVIK
+251 KYEVEIEVMNSEVSA
-266 MGIQL
+266 MGL
-271 DVLLKGLRECIKL
+271 ESLLKGLRECIKT

-297 NDEIRKIQ
+297 NDEMRQVQ
-305 DEYSKLIYS
+305 DEYSKLIYG
-314 GDVRPPSRLAFIGPA
+314 GDIRPPSRLAFIGPS

-340 VGKYKMPSIRT
+340 IGAYKMPSIRK

-366 FVSNSGKI
+366 FISSSGKM
-374 YLIDS
+374 YLIDP
-379 LMNVQFTGLITEI
+379 LLNVQFTGLVVDI
-392 KAFHNTLLDGEH
+392 KAFHNTLIDGEH
-404 VLHDKS
+404 VLHDKN
-410 GSFINLYLAFDI
+410 GAFINLYLAFDI
-422 YFIKGESVRERSFY
+422 YFLKGESVRERSFY
-436 TSSKEHA
+436 TSNKEHA

-453 YISNVDANPIL
+453 YIANMDAKPVL
-464 KGVKNPLVIQSKRF
+464 KSAKSPLTVQAKRF

-483 ESGVSAMFGLKS
+483 ESGIAGISAIFETKIG
-495 EDNASERIFMLCK
+495 EENASERIFALCK
-508 QCIESEYKYV
+508 QCLESEYKYV
-518 TDGLIFTPCNT
+518 TDGLILTPCNT
-529 GVGGSS
+529 GVGGTT

-579 TDKIDSGTI
+579 IEKIDGGSI
-588 SGINMLSQRQVDSY
+588 SGINMLSNRQVESY
-602 KELILKVGFDPSNR
+602 KELVLKVGFDPSNR
-616 SNKIIPNACAIIYE
+616 SNKIIPNACAMIYE
-630 GAIDKVFGGSG
+630 GTIDKISGGSG

-654 DANAGICLIKLNSEG
+654 DASAGLCLMKLNSDG
-669 DMVTEEGAEIFED
+669 DMVTEEGAEVFED

-692 PEKRWIPL
+692 PEKRWVPL
-700 RVRYDKT
+700 RIRYDKT

-742 VDKNINYDETSG
+742 VDKNINYDEMSSPETSSG
-754 ASESASSISEVYY
+754 SISEVYY
-767 KSGGGQ
+767 KSSSSSNT

-787 VKSALIYEMTKSGDT
+787 VKAALIYEMSKAGDT
-802 LIDYAVGKAGDLHKW
+802 LIDFAVGKAGDLHKW

-823 FIFGVDISRDNIE
+823 FVYGIDISRDNIE
-836 NPANGACARYVNFAR
+836 NPANGACTRYVNFAR
-851 ENSGKMDAMFVV
+851 ENAGKMDAVFVV
-863 GNSSRNVKDG
+863 GNTSRNVKDG
-873 GAFANSSQL
+873 AAFSGSSQL

-901 LGLNGVVANYGK
+901 LGLNGIAANYGR
-913 GENGFDISS
+913 GEAGFDISS
-922 IQFAVH
+922 IQFAAH
-928 YMFETEDAL
+928 YMFENEDTL

-948 KVGGVFIGTAFN
+948 KVGGVFIGTTFN

-974 KNESY
+974 KNESFV
-979 ILFKGSSASGGGGA
+979 LFKGGVTEA
-993 DRSKKIIEIIKKYDD
+993 SKKIIEIMKKYDD

-1024 VWQESIN
+1024 VWQESIG

-1043 LDNMMSKYGFEPHHL
+1043 LDGMMSKYGFEPHHL

-1063 FRKSRSSFEELFKV
+1063 FRKSRASFEELFRV
-1077 MREYHS
+1077 MREHHA
-1083 SNPLYSKA
+1083 SNSLYAKA
-1091 LAMSNEEKTVSF
+1091 LGMSNEEKTLSF

-1118 ANLRHTVVV
+1118 GNLRHTVVV
-1127 PRTEKQKTFA
+1127 SKTEKQKTFA
-1137 IHDKQGINHTRLVD
+1137 IHDKQGLNHTRLVD

-1165 PNADFAWVGATVG
+1165 PNVDFAWVGATVG
-1178 SDFLRYEESIYEI
+1178 GDFLRYEESIYDI

-1201 NGVKGYSTSDPD
+1201 NGVKGFSTSDPD

-1226 LYIELKKKCPET
+1226 LYMEMNKKCPEI

-1243 AESWFLSDE
+1243 AESWLLSDE
-1252 KRVAEYSEADDGILI
+1252 KRVAEYSEADDGVLI

-1287 EELTEFT
+1287 EELAEFT
-1294 NAFKRK
+1294 NAVKRRK
-1300 KEKKDKGTK
+1300 QSKDKGVK
-1309 EYLVSKYI
+1309 DYLVSKYI
-1317 RNPMLIQ
+1317 RNPMLIE

-1331 MYFMVCTRPN
+1331 MYFMVCMRPN
-1341 NKSDWFLFDEG
+1341 HKSDWFLLEEG

-1378 TTKNRLFP
+1378 TKKNRLFP
-1386 DSRELG
+1386 ESRELG

-1440 SDGGVKLLEINA
+1440 SDVGIKLLEINA

-1459 DVKKESPE
+1459 DVKKEAPE

-1478 WVYKNALEPIFSVD
+1478 WIYKHAIEPVFSIDLEG
-1492 NEKTEKY
+1492 EEKY
-1499 ESEHDRVVAVI
+1499 DSEHDRVISII
-1510 EKGFPFVERFW
+1510 EKGFPFVSRFW

-1530 DLIKSKIANASI
+1530 DLMKSKIADASI

-1569 KFIREYIGAN
+1569 TFIKQYIGAN
-1579 DNLKLNLT
+1579 DNLKFSVEGQGQ
-1587 KDKNGKRLS
+1587 GKS
-1596 YLMLQFDKSRGEFVS
+1596 DKSKGEFIS

-1631 EPSKITVRIAKGEPS
+1631 EPSKIMVRIAKGEPS

-1654 TLIEKAVRILRRKS
+1654 TLVEKAVRALRRKS

-1682 QSEGGVERREQAFNM
+1682 QSEGTDRKEQAFNM
-1697 KMSKIDGKDKRVY
+1697 KMSSIDGKEKKVY
-1710 LASAENAFV
+1710 LASAENTFV
-1719 YIMIWKLLFPEMSS
+1719 YIIIWKLLFPSLEDLSS
-1733 SDDFSNLKILDGAGG
+1733 LKILDGAGG
-1748 YGSRLMAAIMMNA
+1748 YGSRLMAAIMLNA
-1761 SYVGVEPNHLS
+1761 TYVGIEPNPLS
-1772 TPGFN
+1772 TPGFQ
-1777 KMIEMFGSSE
+1777 KMIEMFGSPE

-1795 LPNAVGVDT
+1795 LPNAVGVDK

-1826 DETVAKQS
+1826 DETVGKQS
-1834 TNMFNNEK
+1834 TNMFTNEK
-1842 MWLSEFLHS
+1842 MWLSEFLHA

-1878 YMMKEHFAKG
+1878 YMMREHFTKR

-1897 SRVTSAGRYKPNWV
+1897 SRVTSSGRYKPNWV

-1916 PREQEGS
+1916 RSTSTSEPR
-1923 SKEGKE
+1923 KV
-1929 EEGAGKEEEG
+1929 
-1939 AGKEEEE
+1939 
-1946 EKEEEGAAGKEE
+1946 E
-1958 EEVKG
+1958 EEVQG
-1963 KEEKGESKKKV
+1963 KPEEVQGKPEEVQGKPEEVQEKPQKKKV
-1974 IFVKR
+1974 IYVKR
-1979 KTIKKTPTPP
+1979 KTLKKSPSPSPPSSS

>member
-1 MSATPSSSASAK
+1 MSSSKRHEEREREK
-13 GKNEKRQENEKRQDK
+13 GKIVVAK
-28 DKQNE
+28 DKEKQSE
-33 DKIKFDTI
+33 EKQKFDTI
-41 VKQYLDETKK
+41 VKTYLDEITKA
-51 KGESGSESSKESVVP
+51 KGDSSLD
-66 EPELEVRFG
+66 PELEVRFG
-75 TMKHS
+75 TMRQS
-80 TPLSKDNVTNIIK
+80 APLTKDNVTNVIK
-93 KLKSSQFKQ
+93 KLKSLQFQ
-102 ETEEYSLRVFL
+102 QSGEEYSLRIFL

-136 VADKNAAMVV
+136 IADKNAVMVI
-146 KKNMEHKVT
+146 KRNMEHKVI
-155 REDGSEFTSDIRPVD
+155 REDGSEFISDVRPVD

-192 QIVSN
+192 QIVAN
-197 WKTSGKNFRY
+197 WKSSGKNFRY

-220 RVDIS
+220 RIDIS

-236 SYGNFKSSNIMKGED
+236 SYGNFKSANVMRGED
-251 KYEVEIEVDNSTVIK
+251 KYEVEIEVVNSEVSA
-266 MGIQL
+266 MGL
-271 DVLLKGLRECIKL
+271 ESLLKGLRECIKT

-297 NDEIRKIQ
+297 NDEMRQIQ
-305 DEYSKLIYS
+305 DEYSKLIYG
-314 GDVRPPSRLAFIGPA
+314 GDVRPPSRIAFIGPS

-340 VGKYKMPSIRT
+340 IGAYKMPSIRK

-366 FVSNSGKI
+366 FISTGGKM
-374 YLIDS
+374 YLIDP
-379 LMNVQFTGLITEI
+379 LLNVQFTGLVVDI
-392 KAFHNTLLDGEH
+392 KAFHNTLFDGEH
-404 VLHDKS
+404 VLHDKN
-410 GSFINLYLAFDI
+410 GAFINLYLAFDI
-422 YFIKGESVRERSFY
+422 YFLKGESVRERSFY
-436 TSSKEHA
+436 TTNKEHT
-443 DKSRHSEMLK
+443 DKTRHSEMLK
-453 YISNVDANPIL
+453 YIANMDAKPVL
-464 KGVKNPLVIQSKRF
+464 KSAKSSLTVQCKRF

-483 ESGVSAMFGLKS
+483 DTVFSETMTKS
-495 EDNASERIFMLCK
+495 EENASERIFALCK
-508 QCIESEYKYV
+508 QCLESEFKYV

-529 GVGGSS
+529 GVGGTT

-579 TDKIDSGTI
+579 VEKIDGGSI
-588 SGINMLSQRQVDSY
+588 SGINMLSNRQVDSY
-602 KELILKVGFDPSNR
+602 KELVLKVGFDPSNR
-616 SNKIIPNACAIIYE
+616 SNKIIPNACAIMYE
-630 GAIDKVFGGSG
+630 GIIDKIAGGSG

-654 DANAGICLIKLNSEG
+654 DASAGLCLMKLNTDG
-669 DMVTEEGAEIFED
+669 DMVTEEGAEVFED

-700 RVRYDKT
+700 RIRYDKT

-742 VDKNINYDETSG
+742 VDKNISYDEMSSG
-754 ASESASSISEVYY
+754 GETASISEVYY
-767 KSGGGQ
+767 KSSSANT

-787 VKSALIYEMTKSGDT
+787 VKAALIYEMSKAGDT
-802 LIDYAVGKAGDLHKW
+802 LIDFAVGKAGDLYKW

-823 FIFGVDISRDNIE
+823 FVYGIDISRDNIE
-836 NPANGACARYVNFAR
+836 NPANGACLRYVNFAR
-851 ENSGKMDAMFVV
+851 ENALKMDAVFVV
-863 GNSSRNVKDG
+863 GNTSRNVKDG
-873 GAFANSSQL
+873 SAFSGSSQL

-901 LGLNGVVANYGK
+901 LGLNGVVSNYGK
-913 GENGFDISS
+913 GESGFDISS

-928 YMFETEDAL
+928 YMFENEDTL

-948 KVGGVFIGTAFN
+948 KVGGVFIGTTFN

-974 KNESY
+974 RNESF
-979 ILFKGSSASGGGGA
+979 ILFKGGVTES
-993 DRSKKIIEIIKKYDD
+993 SKKIIEIVKKYDD

-1024 VWQESIN
+1024 VWQESIG

-1043 LDNMMSKYGFEPHHL
+1043 LDGMMSKYGFEPHHL
-1058 DKGDI
+1058 DKGNI
-1063 FRKSRSSFEELFKV
+1063 FRKGRASFEELFRI
-1077 MREYHS
+1077 MREHNS
-1083 SNPLYSKA
+1083 SNSLYAKA
-1091 LAMSNEEKTVSF
+1091 LGMSNEEKTLSF

-1127 PRTEKQKTFA
+1127 SKTEKQKTFV
-1137 IHDKQGINHTRLVD
+1137 IHDKQGLNHIRLVD

-1165 PNADFAWVGATVG
+1165 PNADFAWVGATTVG
-1178 SDFLRYEESIYEI
+1178 GDDVVRYEDGIYEI
-1191 KTTLKNLLKG
+1191 KTTVKNLLKG
-1201 NGVKGYSTSDPD
+1201 NGVKGFSASDPD

-1226 LYIELKKKCPET
+1226 LYMEMRKKCPEI

-1243 AESWFLSDE
+1243 AESWLLSDE
-1252 KRVAEYSEADDGILI
+1252 KRVAEYSEADDGVLI
-1267 IKPLGVGAGGGEGI
+1267 IKPLGIGAGDRI
-1281 VYVTNK
+1281 VYVANK
-1287 EELTEFT
+1287 EELAEFT
-1294 NAFKRK
+1294 NAVKRRRQS
-1300 KEKKDKGTK
+1300 KDKGTK
-1309 EYLVSKYI
+1309 DYLVSKYI
-1317 RNPMLIQ
+1317 RNPMLIE

-1331 MYFMVCTRPN
+1331 MYFMVCMRPN
-1341 NKSDWFLFDEG
+1341 HKSDWFLFEEG

-1365 YMNKKIHDTHFKS
+1365 YMNKKIHDTNFKS
-1378 TTKNRLFP
+1378 TKKNRLFP
-1386 DSRELG
+1386 ESRELG
-1392 ISDKEAKS
+1392 IGDKEAKS

-1440 SDGGVKLLEINA
+1440 SDVGVKLLEINA

-1459 DVKKESPE
+1459 DVKKEAPE
-1467 VYERFCSDFWD
+1467 VYERFCTDFWD
-1478 WVYKNALEPIFSVD
+1478 WVYKHAIEPVFTIDF
-1492 NEKTEKY
+1492 EGEEKY
-1499 ESEHDRVVAVI
+1499 DSEHDRVVSII
-1510 EKGFPFVERFW
+1510 EKGFPFVSRFW

-1530 DLIKSKIANASI
+1530 DLIKSKIADASV

-1579 DNLKLNLT
+1579 DNLKF
-1587 KDKNGKRLS
+1587 RI
-1596 YLMLQFDKSRGEFVS
+1596 DKSKGDNSKGEFVS
-1611 IKSPDEAVLD
+1611 IKSPDEVVLD

-1631 EPSKITVRIAKGEPS
+1631 EPSKIMVRIAKGEPS
-1646 LEEHFTKG
+1646 LEEHFMKG
-1654 TLIEKAVRILRRKS
+1654 TLIEKAVRALRRKS

-1682 QSEGGVERREQAFNM
+1682 QSEGGDERREEAFNM
-1697 KMSKIDGKDKRVY
+1697 KMSKIDGKEQKVY
-1710 LASAENAFV
+1710 LASAENTFV
-1719 YIMIWKLLFPEMSS
+1719 YVMIWKLLFPLLEDLSS
-1733 SDDFSNLKILDGAGG
+1733 LKILDGAGG
-1748 YGSRLMAAIMMNA
+1748 YGSRLMAAIMLNA
-1761 SYVGVEPNHLS
+1761 TYVGIEPNPLS
-1772 TPGFN
+1772 TPGFQ
-1777 KMIEMFGSSE
+1777 KMIEMFGSSD

-1795 LPNAVGVDT
+1795 LPNAAGVDK

-1826 DETVAKQS
+1826 DETVEKQS
-1834 TNMFNNEK
+1834 TNMFTNEK
-1842 MWLSEFLHS
+1842 MWLAEFLYA

-1861 VGGFIVFQSVR
+1861 VGGYIVFQSVR

-1878 YMMKEHFAKG
+1878 YMMREHFTKR

-1897 SRVTSAGRYKPNWV
+1897 SRVTSSGRYKPNWV
-1911 WQKVN
+1911 WQKVDH
-1916 PREQEGS
+1916 S
-1923 SKEGKE
+1923 STSRTESELKRDEK
-1929 EEGAGKEEEG
+1929 
-1939 AGKEEEE
+1939 E
-1946 EKEEEGAAGKEE
+1946 EKEGEEGEEGEEAGEAVE
-1958 EEVKG
+1958 ATVL
-1963 KEEKGESKKKV
+1963 EKKDNPNPPPKKV

-1979 KTIKKTPTPP
+1979 KTLKKQPSPPS

>member
-1 MSATPSSSASAK
+1 MSSSKRHEEREREK
-13 GKNEKRQENEKRQDK
+13 GEGKIMVAK
-28 DKQNE
+28 DKEKQSE
-33 DKIKFDTI
+33 EKIKFDTI
-41 VKQYLDETKK
+41 VKTYLDEITKAK
-51 KGESGSESSKESVVP
+51 SDSSLN
-66 EPELEVRFG
+66 PELEVRFG
-75 TMKHS
+75 TMRQS
-80 TPLSKDNVTNIIK
+80 APLTKDNVTNVIK
-93 KLKSSQFKQ
+93 KLKSLQFQ
-102 ETEEYSLRVFL
+102 QSGEEYSLRIFL
-113 NDSDVRVQLDGF
+113 NDSDVRVQIDGF

-136 VADKNAAMVV
+136 IADKNAVMVI
-146 KKNMEHKVT
+146 KRNMEHKVI
-155 REDGSEFTSDIRPVD
+155 REDGSEFVSDVRPVD

-175 FRVSLQTEREIG
+175 FRISLQTEREIG

-192 QIVSN
+192 QIVAN
-197 WKTSGKNFRY
+197 WKSSGKNFRY

-220 RVDIS
+220 RIDIS

-236 SYGNFKSSNIMKGED
+236 SYGNFKSANVMRGED
-251 KYEVEIEVDNSTVIK
+251 KYEVEIEVVNSEVSA
-266 MGIQL
+266 MGL
-271 DVLLKGLRECIKL
+271 ETLLKGLRECIKT

-297 NDEIRKIQ
+297 NDEMRQVQ
-305 DEYSKLIYS
+305 DEYSKLIYG
-314 GDVRPPSRLAFIGPA
+314 GDVRPPSRIAFIGPS

-340 VGKYKMPSIRT
+340 IGAYKMPSIRK

-366 FVSNSGKI
+366 FISTSGKM
-374 YLIDS
+374 YLIDP
-379 LMNVQFTGLITEI
+379 LLNVQFTGLVVDI

-404 VLHDKS
+404 VLHDKN
-410 GSFINLYLAFDI
+410 GAFINLYLAFDI
-422 YFIKGESVRERSFY
+422 YFLKGESVRERSFY
-436 TSSKEHA
+436 TSNKEHM

-453 YISNVDANPIL
+453 YIANMDAKPVL
-464 KGVKNPLVIQSKRF
+464 KSAKSPLTVQAKRF

-483 ESGVSAMFGLKS
+483 GDIMMFGETMTKS
-495 EDNASERIFMLCK
+495 EENASERIFALCK
-508 QCIESEYKYV
+508 QCLESECKYV

-529 GVGGSS
+529 GVGGTT

-579 TDKIDSGTI
+579 IEKIDGGSI
-588 SGINMLSQRQVDSY
+588 SGINMLSNRQVESY
-602 KELILKVGFDPSNR
+602 KELVLKVGFDPSNR
-616 SNKIIPNACAIIYE
+616 SNKIIPNACAMIYE
-630 GAIDKVFGGSG
+630 GTIDKIAGGSG

-654 DANAGICLIKLNSEG
+654 DASAGLCLMKLNSDG
-669 DMVTEEGAEIFED
+669 DMVTEEGAEVFED
-682 LTIVEFKYDK
+682 LTIVEFKYEK

-700 RVRYDKT
+700 RIRCDKT

-732 YPVTEDIIKG
+732 YPVTEEIIKG
-742 VDKNINYDETSG
+742 VDKNINYDETSSG
-754 ASESASSISEVYY
+754 DVSGSISEVYY
-767 KSGGGQ
+767 KSSSSSNT

-787 VKSALIYEMTKSGDT
+787 VKAALIYEMSKAGDT
-802 LIDYAVGKAGDLHKW
+802 LIDFAVGKAGDLHKW

-823 FIFGVDISRDNIE
+823 FVYGIDISRDNIE
-836 NPANGACARYVNFAR
+836 NPANGACTRYVNFAR
-851 ENSGKMDAMFVV
+851 ENAGKMDAMFVV
-863 GNSSRNVKDG
+863 GNTSRNVKDG
-873 GAFANSSQL
+873 AAFSGSSEL
-882 TREISNSV
+882 TREISKSV
-890 FGKGSVDALKK
+890 FGKGSVDSLKK

-913 GENGFDISS
+913 GEAGFDISS

-928 YMFETEDAL
+928 YMFENEDVL

-948 KVGGVFIGTAFN
+948 KVGGVFIGTTFN

-974 KNESY
+974 KNESF
-979 ILFKGSSASGGGGA
+979 ILFKGGVTDS
-993 DRSKKIIEIIKKYDD
+993 SKKIIEIVKKYDD

-1024 VWQESIN
+1024 VWQESIG

-1043 LDNMMSKYGFEPHHL
+1043 LDGMMSKYGFEPHHL

-1063 FRKSRSSFEELFKV
+1063 FRKSRASFEELFRI
-1077 MREYHS
+1077 MREHHS
-1083 SNPLYSKA
+1083 SNTLYAKA
-1091 LAMSNEEKTVSF
+1091 LGMSNEEKTLSF

-1118 ANLRHTVVV
+1118 SNLRHTVVV
-1127 PRTEKQKTFA
+1127 SKTEKQKTFA
-1137 IHDKQGINHTRLVD
+1137 IHDKQGLNHTRLVD

-1178 SDFLRYEESIYEI
+1178 GDFLRYEDSIYDI
-1191 KTTLKNLLKG
+1191 KTTVKNLLKG
-1201 NGVKGYSTSDPD
+1201 NGVKGFSTSDPD

-1226 LYIELKKKCPET
+1226 LYMEMSKKCPEI

-1243 AESWFLSDE
+1243 AESWLLSDE
-1252 KRVAEYSEADDGILI
+1252 KRIAEYNEADDGVLI

-1294 NAFKRK
+1294 NAAKRRK
-1300 KEKKDKGTK
+1300 QSKEKGSKD
-1309 EYLVSKYI
+1309 YLVSKYI
-1317 RNPMLIQ
+1317 RNPMLIE

-1331 MYFMVCTRPN
+1331 MYFMVCMRPN
-1341 NKSDWFLFDEG
+1341 HKSDWFLFEEG

-1378 TTKNRLFP
+1378 TKKNRLFP
-1386 DSRELG
+1386 ESRELG

-1440 SDGGVKLLEINA
+1440 SDVGVKLLEINA

-1459 DVKKESPE
+1459 DVKKEAPE

-1478 WVYKNALEPIFSVD
+1478 WVYKNAIDPVFSVD
-1492 NEKTEKY
+1492 FEGEEKY
-1499 ESEHDRVVAVI
+1499 DSEHDRVVSII

-1530 DLIKSKIANASI
+1530 DLIKSKVADVSTAM
-1542 ATLRKENYIQNT
+1542 LRKENYIQNT

-1579 DNLKLNLT
+1579 DNLKFRIEGG
-1587 KDKNGKRLS
+1587 GKR
-1596 YLMLQFDKSRGEFVS
+1596 DKSKGEFVS
-1611 IKSPDEAVLD
+1611 IKSPDEVVLD

-1631 EPSKITVRIAKGEPS
+1631 EPSKIMVRIAKGEPS

-1654 TLIEKAVRILRRKS
+1654 TLVEKAVRALRRKS
-1668 LEITDENLHDIIVS
+1668 LEITDENLHNIIVS
-1682 QSEGGVERREQAFNM
+1682 QSEGEQRREEAFNM
-1697 KMSKIDGKDKRVY
+1697 KISKIDGKEKKVY
-1710 LASAENAFV
+1710 LASAENTFV
-1719 YIMIWKLLFPEMSS
+1719 YIIIWKLLFPLLEDLSS
-1733 SDDFSNLKILDGAGG
+1733 LKILDGAGG
-1748 YGSRLMAAIMMNA
+1748 YGSRLMAAIMLNA
-1761 SYVGVEPNHLS
+1761 TYVGVEPNPLS
-1772 TPGFN
+1772 TPGFQ
-1777 KMIEMFGSSE
+1777 KMIEMFGSPE

-1795 LPNAVGVDT
+1795 LPNAVGVDK

-1826 DETVAKQS
+1826 DETVEKQS
-1834 TNMFNNEK
+1834 INMFNNEK
-1842 MWLSEFLHS
+1842 MWLSEFLYA

-1861 VGGFIVFQSVR
+1861 VGGYIVFQSVR

-1878 YMMKEHFAKG
+1878 YMMREHFSKE

-1897 SRVTSAGRYKPNWV
+1897 SRVTSSGRYKPNWV

-1916 PREQEGS
+1916 RLESEKS
-1923 SKEGKE
+1923 VESEKLELKE
-1929 EEGAGKEEEG
+1929 EEKGQEQQEEQD
-1939 AGKEEEE
+1939 
-1946 EKEEEGAAGKEE
+1946 EKKPA
-1958 EEVKG
+1958 
-1963 KEEKGESKKKV
+1963 KKKV

-1979 KTIKKTPTPP
+1979 KTLKKTTSP

>member
-1 MSATPSSSASAK
+1 MSSSKRHEESEKGNIIAAK
-13 GKNEKRQENEKRQDK
+13 NKEKQSEEKQ
-28 DKQNE
+28 
-33 DKIKFDTI
+33 KFDTI
-41 VKQYLDETKK
+41 VKTYLDEITKS
-51 KGESGSESSKESVVP
+51 KGESSSAV

-75 TMKHS
+75 TMRQS
-80 TPLSKDNVTNIIK
+80 APLTKDNVTNVIK
-93 KLKSSQFKQ
+93 KLKSLQFQ
-102 ETEEYSLRVFL
+102 QSGEEYSLRIFL
-113 NDSDVRVQLDGF
+113 NDSDVRVQIDGF

-136 VADKNAAMVV
+136 IVDKNAVMVI
-146 KKNMEHKVT
+146 KRNMEHKVV
-155 REDGSEFTSDIRPVD
+155 REDGSEFVSDVRPVD

-187 KDERE
+187 KNERE

-197 WKTSGKNFRY
+197 WKSSGKNFRY

-220 RVDIS
+220 RIDIS

-236 SYGNFKSSNIMKGED
+236 SYGNFKSANVMRSED
-251 KYEVEIEVDNSTVIK
+251 KYEVEIEVVNSEVSNLK
-266 MGIQL
+266 SQSQSPSL
-271 DVLLKGLRECIKL
+271 LESLLKGLRECIKT

-297 NDEIRKIQ
+297 NDEMRQVQ
-305 DEYSKLIYS
+305 DEYSKLIYG
-314 GDVRPPSRLAFIGPA
+314 GDVRPPSRIAFIGPA

-340 VGKYKMPSIRT
+340 VGAYKMPSIRK

-366 FVSNSGKI
+366 FVSTTGKM
-374 YLIDS
+374 YLIDP
-379 LMNVQFTGLITEI
+379 LLNVQFTGLVVDI

-404 VLHDKS
+404 VLHDKN
-410 GSFINLYLAFDI
+410 GAFINLYLAFDI
-422 YFIKGESVRERSFY
+422 YFLKGESVRERSFY
-436 TSSKEHA
+436 TSNKEHM

-453 YISNVDANPIL
+453 YIANMDAKPIL
-464 KGVKNPLVIQSKRF
+464 KSAKSSLTVQPKRF

-483 ESGVSAMFGLKS
+483 EGIAGISSIFETKS
-495 EDNASERIFMLCK
+495 SEENASERIFALCK
-508 QCIESEYKYV
+508 QCLESEYKYV

-529 GVGGSS
+529 GVGGTT
-535 PGQVGPLDRKFTWAL
+535 PGQVGPLDRKFTWML
-550 SFKWKPPQYNTVDF
+550 SFKWKPPQFNTVDF
-564 LVNTVKDDKTNRDKV
+564 LVNTIKDDKTNRDKV
-579 TDKIDSGTI
+579 IEKIDGGSV

-602 KELILKVGFDPSNR
+602 KELVLKVGFDPSNR
-616 SNKIIPNACAIIYE
+616 SNKIIPNACAMIYE
-630 GAIDKVFGGSG
+630 GTIDKISGGSG

-654 DANAGICLIKLNSEG
+654 DASAGLCLMKLNSDG
-669 DMVTEEGAEIFED
+669 DMVTEEGAEVFED

-700 RVRYDKT
+700 RIRYDKT

-732 YPVTEDIIKG
+732 YPITEEIIKG
-742 VDKNINYDETSG
+742 VDKSINYDETSTEG
-754 ASESASSISEVYY
+754 EVGVGSISEVYY
-767 KSGGGQ
+767 KSSSSSNT

-787 VKSALIYEMTKSGDT
+787 VKAALIYEMSKAGDT
-802 LIDYAVGKAGDLHKW
+802 LIDFAVGKAGDLHKW

-823 FIFGVDISRDNIE
+823 FVYGVDISRDNIE
-836 NPANGACARYVNFAR
+836 NPANGACTRYVNFAR
-851 ENSGKMDAMFVV
+851 ENAKKMEAMFVV
-863 GNSSRNVKDG
+863 GNSSRNIKN
-873 GAFANSSQL
+873 GAAFSGSSQL

-913 GENGFDISS
+913 GESGFDISS

-928 YMFETEDAL
+928 YMFENEDTL

-948 KVGGVFIGTAFN
+948 KVGGVFIGTTFN

-974 KNESY
+974 KNESF
-979 ILFKGSSASGGGGA
+979 ILFKGGKPES
-993 DRSKKIIEIIKKYDD
+993 SKKIIEIVKKYDD

-1024 VWQESIN
+1024 VWQESIG

-1043 LDNMMSKYGFEPHHL
+1043 LDSMMSKYGFEPHHL

-1063 FRKSRSSFEELFKV
+1063 FRKSRGSFEELFRV
-1077 MREYHS
+1077 MREHHS
-1083 SNPLYSKA
+1083 SNTLYAKA
-1091 LAMSNEEKTVSF
+1091 LGMSNEEKTLSF

-1118 ANLRHTVVV
+1118 ANLRHAIVV

-1137 IHDKQGINHTRLVD
+1137 IHDKQGLNHTRLVD

-1178 SDFLRYEESIYEI
+1178 GDFLRYEDSIYEI

-1201 NGVKGYSTSDPD
+1201 NGVKGFSTSDPD

-1226 LYIELKKKCPET
+1226 LYMEMSKKCPEI

-1243 AESWFLSDE
+1243 AESWFLNDE
-1252 KRVAEYSEADDGILI
+1252 KRVAEYSEADDGVLI

-1294 NAFKRK
+1294 NAVKRRK
-1300 KEKKDKGTK
+1300 QSKDKGTK
-1309 EYLVSKYI
+1309 DYLVSKYI
-1317 RNPMLIQ
+1317 RNPMLIE

-1331 MYFMVCTRPN
+1331 MYFMVCMRPN
-1341 NKSDWFLFDEG
+1341 HKSDWFLFEEG

-1378 TTKNRLFP
+1378 TKKNRLFP
-1386 DSRELG
+1386 ESRELG
-1392 ISDKEAKS
+1392 LSDKEAKN

-1440 SDGGVKLLEINA
+1440 SDTDVKLLEINA

-1459 DVKKESPE
+1459 DTKKEAPE

-1478 WVYKNALEPIFSVD
+1478 WVYKNAIEPTFSID
-1492 NEKTEKY
+1492 FEKEEKY
-1499 ESEHDRVVAVI
+1499 ESEHDRVVSII
-1510 EKGFPFVERFW
+1510 EKGFPFVSRFW

-1530 DLIKSKIANASI
+1530 QLIKSKVADASI
-1542 ATLRKENYIQNT
+1542 PTLKKENYIQST

-1569 KFIREYIGAN
+1569 KFIREHIGAN
-1579 DNLKLNLT
+1579 DNLKFSIEN
-1587 KDKNGKRLS
+1587 KG
-1596 YLMLQFDKSRGEFVS
+1596 DKSRGEFVS
-1611 IKSPDEAVLD
+1611 IKSPDETVLD

-1646 LEEHFTKG
+1646 LEEHFTNG
-1654 TLIEKAVRILRRKS
+1654 TLVEKAVRALRRKS
-1668 LEITDENLHDIIVS
+1668 LEVTDENLHDIIVS
-1682 QSEGGVERREQAFNM
+1682 QSEGVERRDPVFNM
-1697 KMSKIDGKDKRVY
+1697 KMSTIDGKEKKVY
-1710 LASAENAFV
+1710 LASAENTFV
-1719 YIMIWKLLFPEMSS
+1719 YIIIWRMLFPSVEDLSS
-1733 SDDFSNLKILDGAGG
+1733 LKILDGAGG
-1748 YGSRLMAAIMMNA
+1748 YGSRLMAAIMLNA
-1761 SYVGVEPNHLS
+1761 SYVGVEPNPLS
-1772 TPGFN
+1772 TPGFQ
-1777 KMIEMFGSSE
+1777 KMIEMFGSPE

-1795 LPNAVGVDT
+1795 LPNAVGVDK
-1804 LPPGWAD
+1804 LPPGWSD

-1826 DETVAKQS
+1826 DETVEKQS

-1842 MWLSEFLHS
+1842 MWLSEFLHA

-1861 VGGFIVFQSVR
+1861 VGGYIVFQSVR

-1878 YMMKEHFAKG
+1878 YMLNEHVNK
-1888 KDGEFVGII
+1888 KQDGVFKGII
-1897 SRVTSAGRYKPNWV
+1897 SRVTTSGRYKPNWI

-1916 PREQEGS
+1916 PAEFE
-1923 SKEGKE
+1923 KPEFKDVVEKVETKEEGK
-1929 EEGAGKEEEG
+1929 KQ
-1939 AGKEEEE
+1939 E
-1946 EKEEEGAAGKEE
+1946 EKEEKEE
-1958 EEVKG
+1958 QEEQFENEQG
-1963 KEEKGESKKKV
+1963 EKKLPKKKV

-1979 KTIKKTPTPP
+1979 KTLKKTPPSPP

>member
-1 MSATPSSSASAK
+1 
-13 GKNEKRQENEKRQDK
+13 
-28 DKQNE
+28 
-33 DKIKFDTI
+33 
-41 VKQYLDETKK
+41 
-51 KGESGSESSKESVVP
+51 
-66 EPELEVRFG
+66 
-75 TMKHS
+75 
-80 TPLSKDNVTNIIK
+80 
-93 KLKSSQFKQ
+93 
-102 ETEEYSLRVFL
+102 
-113 NDSDVRVQLDGF
+113 
-125 SNIQNFCIDNS
+125 
-136 VADKNAAMVV
+136 
-146 KKNMEHKVT
+146 
-155 REDGSEFTSDIRPVD
+155 
-170 NTDFD
+170 
-175 FRVSLQTEREIG
+175 
-187 KDERE
+187 
-192 QIVSN
+192 
-197 WKTSGKNFRY
+197 
-207 IRRTAFTHPDYPV
+207 
-220 RVDIS
+220 
-225 VVKDTFTPSRK
+225 
-236 SYGNFKSSNIMKGED
+236 
-251 KYEVEIEVDNSTVIK
+251 
-266 MGIQL
+266 
-271 DVLLKGLRECIKL
+271 
-284 ILSGIQSSNFPIS
+284 
-297 NDEIRKIQ
+297 
-305 DEYSKLIYS
+305 
-314 GDVRPPSRLAFIGPA
+314 
-329 SVTLQIKNIAP
+329 VTLQIKNIAP
-340 VGKYKMPSIRT
+340 IDAYKMPSIRK

-366 FVSNSGKI
+366 FISTGGKM
-374 YLIDS
+374 YLIDP
-379 LMNVQFTGLITEI
+379 LLNVQFTGLVVDI

-404 VLHDKS
+404 VLHDKN
-410 GSFINLYLAFDI
+410 GAFINLYLAFDI
-422 YFIKGESVRERSFY
+422 YFLKGESVRERSFH
-436 TSSKEHA
+436 TMNKEHA

-453 YISNVDANPIL
+453 YIANMDAKPVL
-464 KGVKNPLVIQSKRF
+464 KSAKSSLTVQCKRF

-483 ESGVSAMFGLKS
+483 DTMFGETMTKS
-495 EDNASERIFMLCK
+495 EENASERIFALCK
-508 QCIESEYKYV
+508 QCLESEFKYV
-518 TDGLIFTPCNT
+518 TDGLILTPCNT
-529 GVGGSS
+529 GVGGTT

-579 TDKIDSGTI
+579 VEKIDGGSV
-588 SGINMLSQRQVDSY
+588 SGINMLSNRQVESY

-616 SNKIIPNACAIIYE
+616 SNKIIPNACAIMHE
-630 GAIDKVFGGSG
+630 GTIDKIAGGSG

-654 DANAGICLIKLNSEG
+654 DASAGLCLMKLNSDG
-669 DMVTEEGAEIFED
+669 DMVTEEGAEVFED

-700 RVRYDKT
+700 RIRYDKT

-742 VDKNINYDETSG
+742 VDKNISYDEM
-754 ASESASSISEVYY
+754 SALETGPITEVYY
-767 KSGGGQ
+767 KSSSANA

-787 VKSALIYEMTKSGDT
+787 VKAALIYETSKAGDT
-802 LIDYAVGKAGDLHKW
+802 LIDFAVGKAGDLYKW

-823 FIFGVDISRDNIE
+823 FVYGIDISRDNIE
-836 NPANGACARYVNFAR
+836 NPANGACLRYVNFAR
-851 ENSGKMDAMFVV
+851 ENAMKMDAMFVV
-863 GNSSRNVKDG
+863 GNTSKNVKDG
-873 GAFANSSQL
+873 AAFSGSSQL

-890 FGKGSVDALKK
+890 FGKGSVDTLKK

-913 GENGFDISS
+913 GESGFDISS

-928 YMFETEDAL
+928 YMFENEDTL

-948 KVGGVFIGTAFN
+948 KIGGVFIGTTFN

-974 KNESY
+974 KNESF
-979 ILFKGSSASGGGGA
+979 ILFKGGVTES
-993 DRSKKIIEIIKKYDD
+993 SKKIIEIVKKYDD

-1024 VWQESIN
+1024 VWQESIG

-1043 LDNMMSKYGFEPHHL
+1043 LDGMMSKYGFEPHHL
-1058 DKGDI
+1058 DKGNI
-1063 FRKSRSSFEELFKV
+1063 FRKGRASFEELFRI

-1083 SNPLYSKA
+1083 SNSLYAKA
-1091 LAMSNEEKTVSF
+1091 LGMSNEEKTLSF
-1103 LNDYFIYKKVRDVDC
+1103 FNDYFIYKKVRDVDC

-1127 PRTEKQKTFA
+1127 SKMEKQKTFA
-1137 IHDKQGINHTRLVD
+1137 IHDKQGLNHTRLVD

-1178 SDFLRYEESIYEI
+1178 GDFLRYEDSIYEI
-1191 KTTLKNLLKG
+1191 KTTVKNLLKG
-1201 NGVKGYSTSDPD
+1201 NGVKGFSTSDPD

-1226 LYIELKKKCPET
+1226 LYMEMNKKCPEI

-1252 KRVAEYSEADDGILI
+1252 KRVAEYSEADDGVLI
-1267 IKPLGVGAGGGEGI
+1267 IKPLGVGPGGGEGI

-1287 EELTEFT
+1287 EELAEVT
-1294 NAFKRK
+1294 NAVKRRK
-1300 KEKKDKGTK
+1300 QSKDKGSK

-1317 RNPMLIQ
+1317 RNPMLIE

-1331 MYFMVCTRPN
+1331 MYFMVCMRAN
-1341 NKSDWFLFDEG
+1341 HKSDWFLFEEG

-1378 TTKNRLFP
+1378 TKKNRLFP
-1386 DSRELG
+1386 ESREMG
-1392 ISDKEAKS
+1392 IGDKEAKS

-1440 SDGGVKLLEINA
+1440 SDVGVKLLEINA

-1459 DVKKESPE
+1459 DVKKEAPE

-1478 WVYKNALEPIFSVD
+1478 WVYKHAIEPVFTIDF
-1492 NEKTEKY
+1492 EGEEKY
-1499 ESEHDRVVAVI
+1499 DSEHDRVVSII
-1510 EKGFPFVERFW
+1510 EKGFPFVSRFW

-1530 DLIKSKIANASI
+1530 DLIKSKIADASI

-1579 DNLKLNLT
+1579 DNLKLNLS
-1587 KDKNGKRLS
+1587 KDKNGKRTS
-1596 YLMLQFDKSRGEFVS
+1596 YLMLQFDKSKGEFVS
-1611 IKSPDEAVLD
+1611 IKSPDEVVLD

-1631 EPSKITVRIAKGEPS
+1631 EPSKIMVRIAKGEPS

-1654 TLIEKAVRILRRKS
+1654 TLIEKAVRALRRKS

-1682 QSEGGVERREQAFNM
+1682 QSEGGEQAFNM
-1697 KMSKIDGKDKRVY
+1697 KMSKIDGKEKKVY
-1710 LASAENAFV
+1710 LASAENTFV
-1719 YIMIWKLLFPEMSS
+1719 YVMIWKLLFPLLEDLSS
-1733 SDDFSNLKILDGAGG
+1733 LKILDGAGG
-1748 YGSRLMAAIMMNA
+1748 YGSRLMAAIMLNA
-1761 SYVGVEPNHLS
+1761 TYVGVEPNPLS
-1772 TPGFN
+1772 TPGFQ

-1795 LPNAVGVDT
+1795 LPNAAGVDK

-1826 DETVAKQS
+1826 DETVEKQS
-1834 TNMFNNEK
+1834 TNMFTNEK
-1842 MWLSEFLHS
+1842 MWLSEFLYA

-1861 VGGFIVFQSVR
+1861 VGGYIVFQSVR

-1878 YMMKEHFAKG
+1878 YMMREHFTKR
-1888 KDGEFVGII
+1888 KDGEFEGII
-1897 SRVTSAGRYKPNWV
+1897 SRVTSSGRYKPNWV
-1911 WQKVN
+1911 WQKVDPSSTTELEPKQVENVQN
-1916 PREQEGS
+1916 P
-1923 SKEGKE
+1923 E
-1929 EEGAGKEEEG
+1929 EVG
-1939 AGKEEEE
+1939 EEEE
-1946 EKEEEGAAGKEE
+1946 ELVASEATAA
-1958 EEVKG
+1958 V
-1963 KEEKGESKKKV
+1963 ESTQDKSNPAKKKV

-1979 KTIKKTPTPP
+1979 KTLKKQPSPSPPSPPS

>member
-1 MSATPSSSASAK
+1 
-13 GKNEKRQENEKRQDK
+13 
-28 DKQNE
+28 
-33 DKIKFDTI
+33 
-41 VKQYLDETKK
+41 
-51 KGESGSESSKESVVP
+51 
-66 EPELEVRFG
+66 
-75 TMKHS
+75 
-80 TPLSKDNVTNIIK
+80 
-93 KLKSSQFKQ
+93 
-102 ETEEYSLRVFL
+102 
-113 NDSDVRVQLDGF
+113 
-125 SNIQNFCIDNS
+125 
-136 VADKNAAMVV
+136 
-146 KKNMEHKVT
+146 MEHKVI
-155 REDGSEFTSDIRPVD
+155 REDGSEFVSDVRPVD

-192 QIVSN
+192 QIVAN
-197 WKTSGKNFRY
+197 WKSSGKNFRY

-220 RVDIS
+220 RIDIS

-236 SYGNFKSSNIMKGED
+236 SYGNFKSANVMRGED
-251 KYEVEIEVDNSTVIK
+251 KYEVEIEVVNSEISNMK
-266 MGIQL
+266 LQSQSPSL
-271 DVLLKGLRECIKL
+271 LESLLKGLRECIKT
-284 ILSGIQSSNFPIS
+284 ILSGLQSSNFPIS
-297 NDEIRKIQ
+297 NDEIRQVQ
-305 DEYSKLIYS
+305 DEYSKLIYG
-314 GDVRPPSRLAFIGPA
+314 GDVRPPSRIAFIGPA

-340 VGKYKMPSIRT
+340 IGAYKMPSIRKS
-351 NYSVTDKAD
+351 YSVTDKAD

-366 FVSNSGKI
+366 FVSSSGKM
-374 YLIDS
+374 YLIDP
-379 LMNVQFTGLITEI
+379 LLNVQFTGLVVDI
-392 KAFHNTLLDGEH
+392 KAFHNTLIDGEH
-404 VLHDKS
+404 VLHDKN
-410 GSFINLYLAFDI
+410 GAFINLYLAFDI
-422 YFIKGESVRERSFY
+422 YFLKGESVRERSFY
-436 TSSKEHA
+436 TTSKEHA

-453 YISNVDANPIL
+453 YIANMDAKPVL
-464 KGVKNPLVIQSKRF
+464 KNAKGPLMIQPKRF

-483 ESGVSAMFGLKS
+483 EGSISSALGLKS
-495 EDNASERIFMLCK
+495 EENVSDSERIFALCK
-508 QCIESEYKYV
+508 QCLESEYKYV

-529 GVGGSS
+529 GVGGTT
-535 PGQVGPLDRKFTWAL
+535 PGQVGPLDRKFTWPL

-564 LVNTVKDDKTNRDKV
+564 LVNTIKDDKTNRDKV
-579 TDKIDSGTI
+579 IEKIDGGSI
-588 SGINMLSQRQVDSY
+588 SGINMLSNKQIDSY
-602 KELILKVGFDPSNR
+602 KELVLKVGFDPSNR
-616 SNKIIPNACAIIYE
+616 SNKIIPNACAMIYE
-630 GAIDKVFGGSG
+630 GTIDKIAGGSG

-654 DANAGICLIKLNSEG
+654 DVNAGVCLMKLNSDG
-669 DMVTEEGAEIFED
+669 DMVTEEGEEVFED

-700 RVRYDKT
+700 RIRYDKT

-732 YPVTEDIIKG
+732 YPVTEEIMKG
-742 VDKNINYDETSG
+742 VDKNINYEETTALESG
-754 ASESASSISEVYY
+754 GGSITDVYY
-767 KSGGGQ
+767 KSSTSSSSSS

-787 VKSALIYEMTKSGDT
+787 VKAALIYEMSKAGDT
-802 LIDYAVGKAGDLHKW
+802 LIDFAVGKAGDLHKW

-823 FIFGVDISRDNIE
+823 FVYGVDISRDNIE
-836 NPANGACARYVNFAR
+836 NPANGACTRYVNFAR
-851 ENSGKMDAMFVV
+851 ENAGKMDAMFVV
-863 GNSSRNVKDG
+863 GNSSRNLKDG
-873 GAFANSSQL
+873 AAFSGSSQL
-882 TREISNSV
+882 TREISNAV

-913 GENGFDISS
+913 GESGFDISS

-928 YMFETEDAL
+928 YMFENEDTL

-948 KVGGVFIGTAFN
+948 KVGGVFIGTTFN

-974 KNESY
+974 KNESF
-979 ILFKGSSASGGGGA
+979 ILFKGGQSES
-993 DRSKKIIEIIKKYDD
+993 SKKIIEIIKKYDD
-1008 DLRFPPDEFS
+1008 DVRFPPDEFS

-1024 VWQESIN
+1024 VWQESIG

-1043 LDNMMSKYGFEPHHL
+1043 LDGMMSKYGFEPHHL

-1063 FRKSRSSFEELFKV
+1063 FRKSRASFEELFRV
-1077 MREYHS
+1077 MREHHS
-1083 SNPLYSKA
+1083 SNSLYAKA
-1091 LAMSNEEKTVSF
+1091 LGMSNEEKTLSF

-1118 ANLRHTVVV
+1118 TNLRQTVVV
-1127 PRTEKQKTFA
+1127 SKTEKQKTFA
-1137 IHDKQGINHTRLVD
+1137 IHDKQGLNHTRLVD

-1178 SDFLRYEESIYEI
+1178 GDFLRYEESIYEI

-1201 NGVKGYSTSDPD
+1201 NGVKGFSTSDPD

-1226 LYIELKKKCPET
+1226 LYMEMKKKCPET

-1243 AESWFLSDE
+1243 AESWFLNDE
-1252 KRVAEYSEADDGILI
+1252 KRMAEYSEADDGVLI

-1287 EELTEFT
+1287 EELVEFT
-1294 NAFKRK
+1294 NAIKRRK
-1300 KEKKDKGTK
+1300 QSKDKGIK
-1309 EYLVSKYI
+1309 DYLVSKYI
-1317 RNPMLIQ
+1317 RNPMLIE

-1331 MYFMVCTRPN
+1331 MYFMVCMRPN
-1341 NKSDWFLFDEG
+1341 HKSDWFLFDEG

-1378 TTKNRLFP
+1378 TKKNRLFP
-1386 DSRELG
+1386 ESRELG
-1392 ISDKEAKS
+1392 ISDKEAKN

-1440 SDGGVKLLEINA
+1440 SDLGVKLLEINA

-1459 DVKKESPE
+1459 DTKKEAPE

-1478 WVYKNALEPIFSVD
+1478 WIYKHAIEPTFSID
-1492 NEKTEKY
+1492 YEKEEKY
-1499 ESEHDRVVAVI
+1499 ESEHDRVVSII

-1521 TKDDAQSAF
+1521 TKDDVRSAF
-1530 DLIKSKIANASI
+1530 ELVKKKVADVSI
-1542 ATLRKENYIQNT
+1542 PALRKENYIQNT

-1569 KFIREYIGAN
+1569 KFIRQHIGAN
-1579 DNLKLNLT
+1579 DNLKFSIIE
-1587 KDKNGKRLS
+1587 GK
-1596 YLMLQFDKSRGEFVS
+1596 MKGGEFVS
-1611 IKSPDEAVLD
+1611 IKSPDETVLD

-1654 TLIEKAVRILRRKS
+1654 TLVEKAVRALRRKS

-1682 QSEGGVERREQAFNM
+1682 QSEGVERKDPAFNM
-1697 KMSKIDGKDKRVY
+1697 KMSTIDGKEKRVY
-1710 LASAENAFV
+1710 LASAENTFV
-1719 YIMIWKLLFPEMSS
+1719 YVIIWKLLFPSIDDLSS
-1733 SDDFSNLKILDGAGG
+1733 LKILDGAGG
-1748 YGSRLMAAIMMNA
+1748 YGSRLMAAIMLNA
-1761 SYVGVEPNHLS
+1761 TYVGVEPNPLS
-1772 TPGFN
+1772 TPGFQ
-1777 KMIEMFGSSE
+1777 KMIEMFGSPE

-1795 LPNAVGVDT
+1795 LPNAVGVDK

-1826 DETVAKQS
+1826 DETVEKQS
-1834 TNMFNNEK
+1834 INMFNNEK
-1842 MWLSEFLHS
+1842 MWLNEFLYA

-1861 VGGFIVFQSVR
+1861 VGGYIVFQSVR

-1878 YMMKEHFAKG
+1878 YMINEHMNKQ
-1888 KDGEFVGII
+1888 KDGRFKGII
-1897 SRVTSAGRYKPNWV
+1897 SRVTTSGRYKPNWV
-1911 WQKVN
+1911 WQKIN
-1916 PREQEGS
+1916 PSEAEEAVEEESEKEQAEQGQEQAEQGQEQAEQGQEQAEEQEQGQ
-1923 SKEGKE
+1923 EQT
-1929 EEGAGKEEEG
+1929 
-1939 AGKEEEE
+1939 
-1946 EKEEEGAAGKEE
+1946 EKKLA
-1958 EEVKG
+1958 
-1963 KEEKGESKKKV
+1963 KKKI

-1979 KTIKKTPTPP
+1979 KTLKKTPPPTSS

>member
-1 MSATPSSSASAK
+1 MSSSKRHEESEK
-13 GKNEKRQENEKRQDK
+13 GKIIAAKNKE
-28 DKQNE
+28 KQNE
-33 DKIKFDTI
+33 EKQKFDTI
-41 VKQYLDETKK
+41 VKTYLDEITKAK
-51 KGESGSESSKESVVP
+51 SDSSSLSL

-75 TMKHS
+75 TMRQS
-80 TPLSKDNVTNIIK
+80 APLTKDNVTNVVK
-93 KLKSSQFKQ
+93 KLKSLEFQQSA
-102 ETEEYSLRVFL
+102 EEYSLRIFL
-113 NDSDVRVQLDGF
+113 NDSDVRVQIDGF

-136 VADKNAAMVV
+136 ITDKNAVMVT
-146 KKNMEHKVT
+146 KRNMEHKVI
-155 REDGSEFTSDIRPVD
+155 REDGSEFTSDVRPVD

-192 QIVSN
+192 QIVAN
-197 WKTSGKNFRY
+197 WKSVGKNFRY

-220 RVDIS
+220 RIDIS

-236 SYGNFKSSNIMKGED
+236 SYGNFKSANVMRGDD
-251 KYEVEIEVDNSTVIK
+251 KYEVEIEVVNSEVSK
-266 MGIQL
+266 SAAL
-271 DVLLKGLRECIKL
+271 ESLLKGLRECIKM

-297 NDEIRKIQ
+297 NDEMRQVQ
-305 DEYSKLIYS
+305 DEYSKLIYG
-314 GDVRPPSRLAFIGPA
+314 GDVRPPSRIAFIGPS

-340 VGKYKMPSIRT
+340 IGMYKMPSIRKD
-351 NYSVTDKAD
+351 YSVTDKAD

-366 FVSNSGKI
+366 FISNSGKV
-374 YLIDS
+374 YLIDP
-379 LMNVQFTGLITEI
+379 LLNVQFSGLVVEI
-392 KAFHNTLLDGEH
+392 KAFHNTLFDGEH
-404 VLHDKS
+404 VLHDKN
-410 GSFINLYLAFDI
+410 GEFINLYLAFDI
-422 YFIKGESVRERSFY
+422 YFLKGESVRERSFY
-436 TSSKEHA
+436 TSNKEHA

-453 YISNVDANPIL
+453 YIANMDAKPIL
-464 KGVKNPLVIQSKRF
+464 KSAKSSLTVQCKRF

-483 ESGVSAMFGLKS
+483 DTMFSETMTKS
-495 EDNASERIFMLCK
+495 EENASERIFALCK
-508 QCIESEYKYV
+508 QCLESEYKYV
-518 TDGLIFTPCNT
+518 TDGLILTPCNT
-529 GVGGSS
+529 GVGGTT

-579 TDKIDSGTI
+579 IEKIDGGSI
-588 SGINMLSQRQVDSY
+588 SGINMLSNKQVESY

-616 SNKIIPNACAIIYE
+616 SNKIIPNACAMIYE
-630 GAIDKVFGGSG
+630 GTIDKIAGGSG

-654 DANAGICLIKLNSEG
+654 DASAGLCLMKLNSDG
-669 DMVTEEGAEIFED
+669 DMVTEEGAEVFED

-692 PEKRWIPL
+692 PEKRWVPL
-700 RVRYDKT
+700 RIRYDKT

-732 YPVTEDIIKG
+732 YPITEDIIKG
-742 VDKNINYDETSG
+742 VDKNISYDEMTTLESG
-754 ASESASSISEVYY
+754 SSSISEVYY
-767 KSGGGQ
+767 KSSSANA

-787 VKSALIYEMTKSGDT
+787 VKAALIYEMSKAGDT
-802 LIDYAVGKAGDLHKW
+802 LIDFAVGKAGDLHKW

-823 FIFGVDISRDNIE
+823 FVYGIDISRDNIE
-836 NPANGACARYVNFAR
+836 NPANGACLRYVNFAR
-851 ENSGKMDAMFVV
+851 ENVGKMDAMFVV
-863 GNSSRNVKDG
+863 GNTSRNVKDG
-873 GAFANSSQL
+873 AAFSGSSEL
-882 TREISNSV
+882 TREISKSI

-901 LGLNGVVANYGK
+901 LGLNGVVANYGR
-913 GENGFDISS
+913 GGAGFDISS

-928 YMFETEDAL
+928 YMFENEDTL

-948 KVGGVFIGTAFN
+948 KVGGLFIGTTFN

-974 KNESY
+974 KNESF
-979 ILFKGSSASGGGGA
+979 ILFKGGVAES
-993 DRSKKIIEIIKKYDD
+993 SKKIIEIVKKYDD

-1024 VWQESIN
+1024 VWQESIG

-1043 LDNMMSKYGFEPHHL
+1043 FDGMMSKYGFEPHHL
-1058 DKGDI
+1058 DKGNI
-1063 FRKSRSSFEELFKV
+1063 FRKSRASFEELFRV
-1077 MREYHS
+1077 MREHHY
-1083 SNPLYSKA
+1083 SNSLYAKA
-1091 LAMSNEEKTVSF
+1091 LGMSNEEKTLSF

-1118 ANLRHTVVV
+1118 ANLRYTAVVSK
-1127 PRTEKQKTFA
+1127 TEKQKTFA
-1137 IHDKQGINHTRLVD
+1137 IHDKQGLNHTRLID

-1165 PNADFAWVGATVG
+1165 QNADFAWVGATVG
-1178 SDFLRYEESIYEI
+1178 GDFLRYEESIYEI

-1201 NGVKGYSTSDPD
+1201 NGVKGFSTSDPD

-1226 LYIELKKKCPET
+1226 LYMEMSKKCPEI

-1287 EELTEFT
+1287 EELVEFT
-1294 NAFKRK
+1294 NAVKRRK
-1300 KEKKDKGTK
+1300 QSKDKGTK

-1317 RNPMLIQ
+1317 RNPMLIE

-1331 MYFMVCTRPN
+1331 MYFMVCMRPN
-1341 NKSDWFLFDEG
+1341 HKSDWFLFEEG

-1378 TTKNRLFP
+1378 TKKNRLFP

-1440 SDGGVKLLEINA
+1440 SDVGVKLLEINA

-1459 DVKKESPE
+1459 DVKKEAPE

-1478 WVYKNALEPIFSVD
+1478 WIYKHAIEPVFTIDF
-1492 NEKTEKY
+1492 EGEEKY
-1499 ESEHDRVVAVI
+1499 ESEHDRVVSII
-1510 EKGFPFVERFW
+1510 EKGFPFVSRFW

-1530 DLIKSKIANASI
+1530 DLIKSKIADASI

-1554 PYDILTGKKETEEVN
+1554 PYDIFAGKKETQEVN
-1569 KFIREYIGAN
+1569 EFIRMYIGAN
-1579 DNLKLNLT
+1579 DNLKLNLST
-1587 KDKNGKRLS
+1587 DKNGKRTS
-1596 YLMLQFDKSRGEFVS
+1596 YLMLQFDKSKGEFVS
-1611 IKSPDEAVLD
+1611 IKSPDEVVLD

-1654 TLIEKAVRILRRKS
+1654 TLVEKAVRALRRKS

-1682 QSEGGVERREQAFNM
+1682 QSEGDQRREQAFNM
-1697 KMSKIDGKDKRVY
+1697 KMSKIDGKEKKVY
-1710 LASAENAFV
+1710 LASAENTFV
-1719 YIMIWKLLFPEMSS
+1719 YIMIWKLLFPSLQDLSS
-1733 SDDFSNLKILDGAGG
+1733 LKILDGAGG
-1748 YGSRLMAAIMMNA
+1748 YGSRLMAAIMLNA
-1761 SYVGVEPNHLS
+1761 TYVGVEPNPLS
-1772 TPGFN
+1772 TPGFQ

-1795 LPNAVGVDT
+1795 LPNAVGVDK

-1826 DETVAKQS
+1826 DETVEKQS
-1834 TNMFNNEK
+1834 INMFTNEK
-1842 MWLSEFLHS
+1842 TWLNEFLYA

-1861 VGGFIVFQSVR
+1861 VGGYIVFQSVR

-1878 YMMKEHFAKG
+1878 YMMRQHFTKG

-1897 SRVTSAGRYKPNWV
+1897 SRVTSSGRYKPNWV

-1916 PREQEGS
+1916 PLSYGSESSKQEQEEQEREEQEEQER
-1923 SKEGKE
+1923 EGQ
-1929 EEGAGKEEEG
+1929 
-1939 AGKEEEE
+1939 EEEE
-1946 EKEEEGAAGKEE
+1946 PSKQEEGEPSKQEE
-1958 EEVKG
+1958 GEQQRQEQEE
-1963 KEEKGESKKKV
+1963 GESGKPKKKKV

-1979 KTIKKTPTPP
+1979 KTLKKTPSPELP

>member
-1 MSATPSSSASAK
+1 MSSGKRHEEREK
-13 GKNEKRQENEKRQDK
+13 GKITEK
-28 DKQNE
+28 DKEKQKE
-33 DKIKFDTI
+33 EKIKFDTI
-41 VKQYLDETKK
+41 VKTYLDEIGKAK
-51 KGESGSESSKESVVP
+51 SESSSSSLRP

-75 TMKHS
+75 TMRQS
-80 TPLSKDNVTNIIK
+80 APLTKDNVTNVIK
-93 KLKSSQFKQ
+93 KLKSLQFQ
-102 ETEEYSLRVFL
+102 QSAEEYSLRIFL
-113 NDSDVRVQLDGF
+113 NDSDVRVQIDGF

-136 VADKNAAMVV
+136 ITDKNAVMVI
-146 KKNMEHKVT
+146 KRNMEHKVI
-155 REDGSEFTSDIRPVD
+155 REDGSEFTSDVRPVD

-192 QIVSN
+192 QIIAN
-197 WKTSGKNFRY
+197 WKSSGKNFRY

-220 RVDIS
+220 RIDIS

-236 SYGNFKSSNIMKGED
+236 SYGNFKSANVMRGED
-251 KYEVEIEVDNSTVIK
+251 KYEVEIEVVNSEVSK
-266 MGIQL
+266 SAVL
-271 DVLLKGLRECIKL
+271 ESLLKGLRECIKT

-297 NDEIRKIQ
+297 NDEMRQVQ
-305 DEYSKLIYS
+305 DEYSKLIYG
-314 GDVRPPSRLAFIGPA
+314 GDVRPPSRIAFIGPS

-340 VGKYKMPSIRT
+340 VGAYKMPSIRK

-366 FVSNSGKI
+366 FISTGGKM
-374 YLIDS
+374 YLIDP
-379 LMNVQFTGLITEI
+379 LLNVQFTGLVVDI

-404 VLHDKS
+404 VLHDKN
-410 GSFINLYLAFDI
+410 GAFINLYLAFDI
-422 YFIKGESVRERSFY
+422 YFLKGDSVRERSFY
-436 TSSKEHA
+436 TSNKEHA

-453 YISNVDANPIL
+453 YIANMDAKPVL
-464 KGVKNPLVIQSKRF
+464 KSAKSPLTIQAKRF

-483 ESGVSAMFGLKS
+483 EGSMFNETVSKT
-495 EDNASERIFMLCK
+495 EENASERIFALCK
-508 QCIESEYKYV
+508 QCLESEYKYV
-518 TDGLIFTPCNT
+518 TDGLILTPCNT
-529 GVGGSS
+529 GVGGTT
-535 PGQVGPLDRKFTWAL
+535 PGQVGPLDRKFTWSL

-579 TDKIDSGTI
+579 IEKIDSGSI
-588 SGINMLSQRQVDSY
+588 SGINMLSQRQVESY
-602 KELILKVGFDPSNR
+602 KELVLKVGFDPSNR
-616 SNKIIPNACAIIYE
+616 SNKIIPNACAMIYE
-630 GAIDKVFGGSG
+630 GTIDKIAGGSG

-654 DANAGICLIKLNSEG
+654 DANAGLCLIKLNSDG
-669 DMVTEEGAEIFED
+669 DMVTEEGAEVFED

-700 RVRYDKT
+700 RIRYDKT

-742 VDKNINYDETSG
+742 VDKNISYDETSALG
-754 ASESASSISEVYY
+754 TDSISEVYY
-767 KSGGGQ
+767 KSSANA

-787 VKSALIYEMTKSGDT
+787 VKAALIYEMSKAGDT
-802 LIDYAVGKAGDLHKW
+802 LIDFAVGKAGDLYKW

-823 FIFGVDISRDNIE
+823 FVYGIDISRDNIE
-836 NPANGACARYVNFAR
+836 NPANGACTRYVNFAR
-851 ENSGKMDAMFVV
+851 ENAKKMDAMFVV
-863 GNSSRNVKDG
+863 GNTSKNVKDG
-873 GAFANSSQL
+873 TAFSGSSEL
-882 TREISNSV
+882 TREISKSV
-890 FGKGSVDALKK
+890 FGKGSMDALKK

-913 GENGFDISS
+913 GEGGFDISS

-928 YMFETEDAL
+928 YMFENEDTL
-937 NGFLRNVCECT
+937 SGFLRNVCECT
-948 KVGGVFIGTAFN
+948 KVGGVFIGTTFN

-974 KNESY
+974 KNESF
-979 ILFKGSSASGGGGA
+979 ILFKGGQPES
-993 DRSKKIIEIIKKYDD
+993 SKKIIEIVKKYDD

-1024 VWQESIN
+1024 VWQESIG

-1043 LDNMMSKYGFEPHHL
+1043 LDGMMSKYGFEPHHL

-1063 FRKSRSSFEELFKV
+1063 FRKSRASFEELFKI
-1077 MREYHS
+1077 MREHHS
-1083 SNPLYSKA
+1083 SNTLYAKA
-1091 LAMSNEEKTVSF
+1091 LGMSNEEKTLSF

-1127 PRTEKQKTFA
+1127 SKTEKQKTFA
-1137 IHDKQGINHTRLVD
+1137 IHDKQGLNHTRLVD

-1165 PNADFAWVGATVG
+1165 PNADFAWIGATVG
-1178 SDFLRYEESIYEI
+1178 GDFLRYEDSIYEI

-1201 NGVKGYSTSDPD
+1201 NGVKGFSTSDPD

-1226 LYIELKKKCPET
+1226 LYIEMSKKCPEI

-1243 AESWFLSDE
+1243 AESWLLSDD
-1252 KRVAEYSEADDGILI
+1252 KRMAEYNEANDGVLI

-1287 EELTEFT
+1287 EELVEFT
-1294 NAFKRK
+1294 NAIKRRK
-1300 KEKKDKGTK
+1300 QSKDKGSK

-1317 RNPMLIQ
+1317 RNPMLIE

-1331 MYFMVCTRPN
+1331 MYFMVCMRPN
-1341 NKSDWFLFDEG
+1341 HKSDWFLFEEG

-1378 TTKNRLFP
+1378 TKKNRLFP
-1386 DSRELG
+1386 ESRELG
-1392 ISDKEAKS
+1392 IGDKEAKS

-1440 SDGGVKLLEINA
+1440 SDVGVKLLEINA

-1459 DVKKESPE
+1459 DVKKEAPE

-1478 WVYKNALEPIFSVD
+1478 WVYKHAIEPVFSID
-1492 NEKTEKY
+1492 FEKEDKY
-1499 ESEHDRVVAVI
+1499 DSEHDRVMSII

-1530 DLIKSKIANASI
+1530 ELIKSKVADVTIE
-1542 ATLRKENYIQNT
+1542 TLRKDNYIQNT

-1569 KFIREYIGAN
+1569 KFIRENIGAN
-1579 DNLKLNLT
+1579 DNLKLNLA
-1587 KDKNGKRLS
+1587 N
-1596 YLMLQFDKSRGEFVS
+1596 DKSRGEFIS
-1611 IKSPDEAVLD
+1611 IKSPDEVVLD

-1631 EPSKITVRIAKGEPS
+1631 EPSKIMVRIAKGEPS

-1654 TLIEKAVRILRRKS
+1654 TLVEKAVRALRRKS

-1682 QSEGGVERREQAFNM
+1682 QSEGGHRDRKEEAFNM
-1697 KMSKIDGKDKRVY
+1697 KMSKIDGKEKKVY
-1710 LASAENAFV
+1710 LASAENTFV
-1719 YIMIWKLLFPEMSS
+1719 YIIIWKLLFPSLEDLSS
-1733 SDDFSNLKILDGAGG
+1733 LKILDGAGG
-1748 YGSRLMAAIMMNA
+1748 YGSRLMAAIMLNA
-1761 SYVGVEPNHLS
+1761 TYVGVEPNPLS
-1772 TPGFN
+1772 TPGFQ
-1777 KMIEMFGSSE
+1777 KMIEMFGSPE

-1795 LPNAVGVDT
+1795 LPNAVGVDK

-1811 VVMFSPPMWG
+1811 VVIFSPPMWG

-1826 DETVAKQS
+1826 DETVEKQS
-1834 TNMFNNEK
+1834 INMFNNEK
-1842 MWLSEFLHS
+1842 MWLSEFLYA
-1851 SIEVLWSRLR
+1851 SIEVLWGRLR
-1861 VGGFIVFQSVR
+1861 VGGYIVFQSVR

-1878 YMMKEHFAKG
+1878 YMLKEHVEKN
-1888 KDGEFVGII
+1888 KDGKFVGII
-1897 SRVTSAGRYKPNWV
+1897 SRVTSSGRYKPNWV
-1911 WQKVN
+1911 WQKVDRRSSISE
-1916 PREQEGS
+1916 PVSEVSEVIRVEQVEKVGQV
-1923 SKEGKE
+1923 
-1929 EEGAGKEEEG
+1929 
-1939 AGKEEEE
+1939 E
-1946 EKEEEGAAGKEE
+1946 EKEDLDKAT
-1958 EEVKG
+1958 V
-1963 KEEKGESKKKV
+1963 EEKTQDKQNPPKKKV

-1979 KTIKKTPTPP
+1979 KTLKKQPSPPS

>member
-1 MSATPSSSASAK
+1 MSATFSSSTK
-13 GKNEKRQENEKRQDK
+13 GNRQEKKENEKE
-28 DKQNE
+28 KQNE
-33 DKIKFDTI
+33 DKLKFDTI
-41 VKQYLDETKK
+41 VKTYLDAL
-51 KGESGSESSKESVVP
+51 KGGAGSGSKPSSL

-80 TPLSKDNVTNIIK
+80 APLTKDNVTNIIK
-93 KLKSSQFKQ
+93 KLKSLQFQKGA
-102 ETEEYSLRVFL
+102 EEYSLRIFL
-113 NDSDVRVQLDGF
+113 NDSDARVQIDGF

-136 VADKNAAMVV
+136 IVDKNAVMVI

-170 NTDFD
+170 NADFD

-197 WKTSGKNFRY
+197 WKSTGKNFRY

-220 RVDIS
+220 KIDIS
-225 VVKDTFTPSRK
+225 IVKDTFGAVKK
-236 SYGNFKSSNIMKGED
+236 SYGDFKTSNVMRGED
-251 KYEVEIEVDNSTVIK
+251 KYEVEIEVDNSAIIK
-266 MGIQL
+266 EGTKPELI
-271 DVLLKGLRECIKL
+271 LKGLRECIKL

-297 NDEIRKIQ
+297 NDEMRQIQ

-314 GDVRPPSRLAFIGPA
+314 GDVRPPSRIAFIGPA

-340 VGKYKMPSIRT
+340 AGKYKMPSIRK

-374 YLIDS
+374 YLIDP
-379 LMNVQFTGLITEI
+379 LLNVQFTGLVTEI

-404 VLHDKS
+404 VLHDKN
-410 GSFINLYLAFDI
+410 GGFINLYLAFDI

-453 YISNVDANPIL
+453 YIANVDAKPIL
-464 KGVKNPLVIQSKRF
+464 KSAQNPLEFKAKRF

-483 ESGVSAMFGLKS
+483 ESGVSEMFGLKGD
-495 EDNASERIFMLCK
+495 ENASERIFMLCK
-508 QCIESEYKYV
+508 QCLDSEYRYV
-518 TDGLIFTPCNT
+518 TDGLILTPCNT
-529 GVGGSS
+529 GVGGTT
-535 PGQVGPLDRKFTWAL
+535 PGQVGPLDRKFTWPL

-579 TDKIDSGTI
+579 VDKIEGGAINGT
-588 SGINMLSQRQVDSY
+588 NMLSSKQVETY
-602 KELILKVGFDPSNR
+602 KELVLKVGFDPSNR
-616 SNKIIPNACAIIYE
+616 SNKIIPNACAMIYE
-630 GAIDKVFGGSG
+630 GTIDKMFGGSG

-654 DANAGICLIKLNSEG
+654 DASAGLCLIKLNSEG
-669 DMVTEEGAEIFED
+669 DMVTEEGAEVFED
-682 LTIVEFKYDK
+682 LTIVEFNYDK

-732 YPVTEDIIKG
+732 YPVTEEIIKG
-742 VDKNINYDETSG
+742 VDKNINYDESSG
-754 ASESASSISEVYY
+754 ASESSSSSSISEVYY

-773 EKLTE
+773 ENLTE
-778 GLRDFHNKF
+778 GLREFHNKF

-802 LIDYAVGKAGDLHKW
+802 LIDFAVGKAGDLHKW

-823 FIFGVDISRDNIE
+823 FIYGIDISRDNIE

-851 ENSGKMDAMFVV
+851 ENAGKMDAMFVV

-873 GAFANSSQL
+873 VAFSSSSQL

-913 GENGFDISS
+913 GERGFDVSS

-928 YMFETEDAL
+928 YMFENEDTL

-948 KVGGVFIGTAFN
+948 KVGGVFIGTTFN

-979 ILFKGSSASGGGGA
+979 ILFKGSSGFAGLSGSASGSS
-993 DRSKKIIEIIKKYDD
+993 DKSKKIIEIVKKYDD

-1043 LDNMMSKYGFEPHHL
+1043 LDSMMSRYGFEPHHL
-1058 DKGDI
+1058 DRGDI
-1063 FRKSRSSFEELFKV
+1063 FRKSRASFEELFKM
-1077 MREYHS
+1077 MREHHS
-1083 SNPLYSKA
+1083 SNPLYAKA
-1091 LAMSNEEKTVSF
+1091 LSMSNEEKTLSF

-1118 ANLRHTVVV
+1118 ANLRHSVVV
-1127 PRTEKQKTFA
+1127 PKTEKQKTFA
-1137 IHDKQGINHTRLVD
+1137 IHDKQGLIHTRLVD

-1165 PNADFAWVGATVG
+1165 PNADFAWIGATVG
-1178 SDFLRYEESIYEI
+1178 TDFLRYEEGIYEI

-1226 LYIELKKKCPET
+1226 LYIELKKKCPEI

-1243 AESWFLSDE
+1243 AESWLLSDE

-1300 KEKKDKGTK
+1300 REKKEKGMTK

-1317 RNPMLIQ
+1317 RNPMLIE

-1331 MYFMVCTRPN
+1331 MYFMVCMRPN
-1341 NKSDWFLFDEG
+1341 NKTDWFLFEEG

-1378 TTKNRLFP
+1378 TKKNRLFP
-1386 DSRELG
+1386 ESRELG

-1428 GFEVFGCDFMVT
+1428 GFEVFGCDFMVA

-1467 VYERFCSDFWD
+1467 VYERFCGDFWE
-1478 WVYKNALEPIFSVD
+1478 WIYKNAIDPIFSIDV
-1492 NEKTEKY
+1492 EKAEKY
-1499 ESEHDRVVAVI
+1499 DSEHDRVVSII

-1530 DLIKSKIANASI
+1530 DLIKSKIADASI

-1554 PYDILTGKKETEEVN
+1554 PYDVLTGKKETEEVN
-1569 KFIREYIGAN
+1569 TFIRQYIGAN

-1587 KDKNGKRLS
+1587 KDKDGKRTS

-1611 IKSPDEAVLD
+1611 IKSPDDVVLD

-1631 EPSKITVRIAKGEPS
+1631 EPSKIMVRIAKGEPS

-1654 TLIEKAVRILRRKS
+1654 TLIEKAVRLLRRKS

-1682 QSEGGVERREQAFNM
+1682 QSEGVERREQASNM
-1697 KMSKIDGKDKRVY
+1697 KMSKIEGKEKKVY
-1710 LASAENAFV
+1710 LASAENTFV
-1719 YIMIWKLLFPEMSS
+1719 YIMIWKLLFPLLEDLSS
-1733 SDDFSNLKILDGAGG
+1733 LKILDGAGG
-1748 YGSRLMAAIMMNA
+1748 YGSRLMAAIMLNA
-1761 SYVGVEPNHLS
+1761 NYVGVEPNPLS

-1787 KQKMLEDG
+1787 KQKMFEDG
-1795 LPNAVGVDT
+1795 LPNAAGINA
-1804 LPPGWAD
+1804 LPTGWAD

-1834 TNMFNNEK
+1834 TNMFSNEK
-1842 MWLSEFLHS
+1842 MWLGQFLHA
-1851 SIEVLWSRLR
+1851 SIEELWSRLR
-1861 VGGFIVFQSVR
+1861 VGGYIVFQSVR

-1878 YMMKEHFAKG
+1878 YMMKEHFTKG
-1888 KDGEFVGII
+1888 KDGEFMGII
-1897 SRVTSAGRYKPNWV
+1897 SRVTSSGRYKPNWV
-1911 WQKVN
+1911 WQKIN
-1916 PREQEGS
+1916 PDDEKKK
-1923 SKEGKE
+1923 KETTEPVE
-1929 EEGAGKEEEG
+1929 EEEV
-1939 AGKEEEE
+1939 KEEEE
-1946 EKEEEGAAGKEE
+1946 E
-1958 EEVKG
+1958 EEVKVP
-1963 KEEKGESKKKV
+1963 KKKV

-1979 KTIKKTPTPP
+1979 KTLKKTPTPPE